1 MIDRKK
7 FDKLVKEYQNYF
19 TNHKGENGESY
30 WEEEEFKWRGIK
42 TFQDNWDLDAQDLS
56 DMIKRSLN
64 GVSHMMVS
72 QARFPEGM
80 IEGFAERE
88 PETVRAMFKDLFDE
102 SKDIVERFHSFKQKS
117 AELLERVG
125 NGAKNHFQDERTIAL
140 YLWLRYPDKYYVYQY
155 TQARNLSVALG
166 SDHSIVKG
174 RLDSNI
180 REWLTLYNEVTELM
194 KQKPEVRSWETQDM
208 TAEHYP
214 DPEYRMLTTDF
225 AYCYTERI
233 LKEQK
238 AEQEW
243 EPKDYDPGITV
254 ANWVSLLADKEVYHE
269 SAKTVIERLLDYG
282 GQATCTQLA
291 QKYGDN
297 ANTYNVNSIAFAKKV
312 YEKTHCKLAERE
324 DESIRWWSI
333 LYMGKKADKG
343 DDGVYTWKLRPELTE
358 ALKIVNG
365 EEVPDEDTDTTEYTK
380 KDFLEE
386 VFISKAKYDTICAI
400 LSRKKNIILQ
410 GAPGVGKTFT
420 AKRLAYSIMGEKD
433 DKRIQFVQ
441 FHQNYSYEDFVE
453 GYKPKE
459 DEDGFRLQPGLFKAF
474 CETAEYEPD
483 KPYFLI
489 IDEIN
494 RGNLSKI
501 FGELLMLIEAGYR
514 GQKVKLAYS
523 KQEFSVPENLY
534 IIGMMNTADRSL
546 AMIDY
551 ALRRRFSF
559 IDMEPGFDTDGFK
572 ARAKTYNNPAFDEL
586 IEVISGTDG
595 LNAAIAGDPTLGNG
609 FCIGHSY
616 FVLGDGETCSDELLR
631 DIVNYDILPM
641 LQEYWFDDAK
651 KYQEWA
657 DKLHKA
663 VNDGIE

>member
-42 TFQDNWDLDAQDLS
+42 TFQDNWDIEAQDLS
-56 DMIKRSLN
+56 DMIKRSLS

-80 IEGFAERE
+80 IEDFAERE
-88 PETVRAMFKDLFDE
+88 PDTVRVMFKDLFDE
-102 SKDIVERFHSFKQKS
+102 SKDIIERFHSFKQKS
-117 AELLERVG
+117 ADLLERVG

-140 YLWLRYPDKYYVYQY
+140 YLWLAYPEKYYVYQY
-155 TQARNLSVALG
+155 TQARNLSIALG
-166 SDHSIVKG
+166 SDHRIIKG

-180 REWLTLYNEVTELM
+180 REWLALYNEVTELM
-194 KQKPEVRSWETQDM
+194 KQKPEVRSWETQGM
-208 TAEHYP
+208 TAEHYS
-214 DPEYRMLTTDF
+214 DPEYRMLATDL

-238 AEQEW
+238 AEREW
-243 EPKDYDPGITV
+243 EPKDYNPGITV

-269 SAKTVIERLLDYG
+269 SAKTVIERLVDYG

-333 LYMGKKADKG
+333 LYMGKKANKE
-343 DDGVYTWKLRPELTE
+343 DDGVYIWKLRPELAE

-386 VFISKAKYDTICAI
+386 VFISEAKYDELYAV
-400 LSRKKNIILQ
+400 LMRKQNIILQ
-410 GAPGVGKTFT
+410 GAPGVGKTFA
-420 AKRLAYSIMGEKD
+420 AKRLAYSIMGQKNED
-433 DKRIQFVQ
+433 HIEFLQ
-441 FHQNYSYEDFVE
+441 FHQNYAYEDFVE
-453 GYKPKE
+453 GYKPAATGFILQDGIFKRFCKE
-459 DEDGFRLQPGLFKAF
+459 AADAPDEKFFF
-474 CETAEYEPD
+474 
-483 KPYFLI
+483 I

-501 FGELLMLIEAGYR
+501 FGELLMLIEKDYR
-514 GQKVKLAYS
+514 GQAAMLPYS
-523 KQEFSVPENLY
+523 GRSFTVPKNLY

-559 IDMEPGFDTDGFK
+559 VDMEPGFDTKGFK
-572 ARAKTYNNPAFDEL
+572 EYLSSKGNTTMGALVEKVEEL
-586 IEVISGTDG
+586 NEDIKQ
-595 LNAAIAGDPTLGNG
+595 TLGKG

-616 FVLGDGETCSDELLR
+616 FVFDEPCSDTLLR
-631 DIVNYDILPM
+631 SIVKYDILPM
-641 LQEYWFDDAK
+641 LAEYWFDDEEQ
-651 KYQEWA
+651 YETWA
-657 DKLHKA
+657 SRLNGVFNNGSK
-663 VNDGIE
+663 

>member
-42 TFQDNWDLDAQDLS
+42 TFQDNWDLDTQNLS
-56 DMIKRSLN
+56 DMIKRSLY

-80 IEGFAERE
+80 IEDFAERE
-88 PETVRAMFKDLFDE
+88 PDTVRAMFKDLFDE

-117 AELLERVG
+117 ADLLERVG

-155 TQARNLSVALG
+155 TQARNLSIALG
-166 SDHSIVKG
+166 SDHRIIKG

-180 REWLTLYNEVTELM
+180 REWLALYNEVTELM
-194 KQKPEVRSWETQDM
+194 KQKPEVRNWETQGM
-208 TAEHYP
+208 TAVHYP
-214 DPEYRMLTTDF
+214 DPEYRMLATDL

-243 EPKDYDPGITV
+243 EPKDYNPGITV
-254 ANWVSLLADKEVYHE
+254 ENWVSLLANNEVYHE

-312 YEKTHCKLAERE
+312 YEKTHCKLAERA

-333 LYMGKKADKG
+333 LYMGKKANKE
-343 DDGVYTWKLRPELTE
+343 DDGVYIWKLRPELAE

-386 VFISKAKYDTICAI
+386 VFISEAKYDEMYAV
-400 LSRKKNIILQ
+400 LMRKQNIILQ
-410 GAPGVGKTFT
+410 GAPGVGKTFA
-420 AKRLAYSIMGEKD
+420 AKRLAYSIMGAKND
-433 DKRIQFVQ
+433 DHIQFVQ

-453 GYKPKE
+453 GYRPAASGFVRTDGIFKRFCIDAADAP
-459 DEDGFRLQPGLFKAF
+459 DEKFFF
-474 CETAEYEPD
+474 
-483 KPYFLI
+483 I

-501 FGELLMLIEAGYR
+501 FGELLMLIEKDYR
-514 GQKVKLAYS
+514 GQAATLPYS
-523 KQEFSVPENLY
+523 GRSFTVPKNLY

-559 IDMEPGFDTDGFK
+559 VDMKPGFDTDGFK
-572 ARAKTYNNPAFDEL
+572 EYMNSKGSSTMKALVE
-586 IEVISGTDG
+586 EVKQ
-595 LNAAIAGDPTLGNG
+595 LNVDIKEKLGKG

-616 FVLGDGETCSDELLR
+616 FVFDEPCSDALLR
-631 DIVNYDILPM
+631 NIVNFDILPM
-641 LQEYWFDDAK
+641 LAEYWFDDEEQ
-651 KYQEWA
+651 YEMWA
-657 DKLHKA
+657 SRLNGVFENGSK
-663 VNDGIE
+663 

>member
-42 TFQDNWDLDAQDLS
+42 TFQDNWDLDTQNLS
-56 DMIKRSLN
+56 DMIKRSLY

-80 IEGFAERE
+80 IEDFAERE
-88 PETVRAMFKDLFDE
+88 PDTVRAMFKDLFDE

-117 AELLERVG
+117 ADLLERVG

-155 TQARNLSVALG
+155 TQARNLSIALG
-166 SDHSIVKG
+166 SDHRIIKG

-180 REWLTLYNEVTELM
+180 REWLALYNEVTELM
-194 KQKPEVRSWETQDM
+194 KQKPEVRNWETQGM
-208 TAEHYP
+208 TAVHYP
-214 DPEYRMLTTDF
+214 DPEYRMLATDL

-238 AEQEW
+238 AAQEW
-243 EPKDYDPGITV
+243 EPKDYNPGITV
-254 ANWVSLLADKEVYHE
+254 ENWVSLLANNEVYHE

-333 LYMGKKADKG
+333 LYMGKKANKE
-343 DDGVYTWKLRPELTE
+343 DDGVYIWKLRPELAE

-386 VFISKAKYDTICAI
+386 VFISEAKYDEMYAV
-400 LSRKKNIILQ
+400 LMRKQNIILQ
-410 GAPGVGKTFT
+410 GAPGVGKTFA
-420 AKRLAYSIMGEKD
+420 AKRLAYSIMGAKND
-433 DKRIQFVQ
+433 DHIQFVQ

-453 GYKPKE
+453 GYRPAASGFVRTDGIFKRFCKDAADAP
-459 DEDGFRLQPGLFKAF
+459 DEKFFF
-474 CETAEYEPD
+474 
-483 KPYFLI
+483 I

-501 FGELLMLIEAGYR
+501 FGELLMLIEKDYR
-514 GQKVKLAYS
+514 GQAATLPYS
-523 KQEFSVPENLY
+523 GRSFTVPKNLY

-559 IDMEPGFDTDGFK
+559 VDMEPGFDTDGFK
-572 ARAKTYNNPAFDEL
+572 EYMNSKGSSTMKALVE
-586 IEVISGTDG
+586 EVKQ
-595 LNAAIAGDPTLGNG
+595 LNVDIKEKLGKG

-616 FVLGDGETCSDELLR
+616 FVFDEPCSDELLKN
-631 DIVNYDILPM
+631 IVNYDILPM
-641 LQEYWFDDAK
+641 LAEYWFDDEEQ
-651 KYQEWA
+651 YEMWA
-657 DKLHKA
+657 SRLNGVFENGSK
-663 VNDGIE
+663 

>member
-7 FDKLVKEYQNYF
+7 FDKLVKKYQNYF

-42 TFQDNWDLDAQDLS
+42 TFQDNWDLDTQNLS
-56 DMIKRSLN
+56 DMIKRSLY

-80 IEGFAERE
+80 IEDFAERE
-88 PETVRAMFKDLFDE
+88 PDTVRAMFKDLFDE

-117 AELLERVG
+117 ADLLERVG

-155 TQARNLSVALG
+155 TQARNLSIALG
-166 SDHSIVKG
+166 SDHRIIKG

-180 REWLTLYNEVTELM
+180 REWLALYNEVTELM
-194 KQKPEVRSWETQDM
+194 KQKPVVRNWETQGM
-208 TAEHYP
+208 TAVHYP
-214 DPEYRMLTTDF
+214 DPEYRMLATDL

-243 EPKDYDPGITV
+243 EPKDYNPGITV

-269 SAKTVIERLLDYG
+269 SAKTVIERLVDYG

-333 LYMGKKADKG
+333 LYMGKKADKE
-343 DDGVYTWKLRPELTE
+343 DDGVYIWKLRPELAE

-386 VFISKAKYDTICAI
+386 VFISEAKYDELYAV
-400 LSRKKNIILQ
+400 LMRKQNIILQ
-410 GAPGVGKTFT
+410 GAPGVGKTFA
-420 AKRLAYSIMGEKD
+420 AKRLAYSIMGAKND
-433 DKRIQFVQ
+433 DHIQFVQ

-453 GYKPKE
+453 GYRPAASGFVRTDGIFKRFCIDAADAP
-459 DEDGFRLQPGLFKAF
+459 DEKFFF
-474 CETAEYEPD
+474 
-483 KPYFLI
+483 I

-501 FGELLMLIEAGYR
+501 FGELLMLIEKDYR
-514 GQKVKLAYS
+514 GQAATLPYS
-523 KQEFSVPENLY
+523 GRSFTVPKNLY

-559 IDMEPGFDTDGFK
+559 VDMKPGFDTDGFK
-572 ARAKTYNNPAFDEL
+572 EYINSKGSSTMKALVE
-586 IEVISGTDG
+586 EVKQ
-595 LNAAIAGDPTLGNG
+595 LNVDIKEKLGKG

-616 FVLGDGETCSDELLR
+616 FVFDEPCSDALLR
-631 DIVNYDILPM
+631 NIVNFDILPM
-641 LQEYWFDDAK
+641 LAEYWFDDEEQ
-651 KYQEWA
+651 YEMWA
-657 DKLHKA
+657 SRLNGVFENGSK
-663 VNDGIE
+663 

>member
-42 TFQDNWDLDAQDLS
+42 TFQDNWDIEAEDLS

-80 IEGFAERE
+80 IEGFAEQE
-88 PETVRAMFKDLFDE
+88 PDTVRAMFKDLFDE

-117 AELLERVG
+117 ADLLERVG

-155 TQARNLSVALG
+155 TQARNLSIALG
-166 SDHSIVKG
+166 SDHRIIKG

-180 REWLTLYNEVTELM
+180 REWLALYNEVTELM
-194 KQKPEVRSWETQDM
+194 KQKPEVRSWETQGM

-214 DPEYRMLTTDF
+214 DPEYRMLATDL

-243 EPKDYDPGITV
+243 EPKDYNPGITV
-254 ANWVSLLADKEVYHE
+254 ENWVSLLTNNEVYYE

-324 DESIRWWSI
+324 DESVRWWSI
-333 LYMGKKADKG
+333 LYMGKKADKD
-343 DDGVYTWKLRPELTE
+343 DDGVYIWKLRPELAE

-386 VFISKAKYDTICAI
+386 VFISEAKYDEMYAV
-400 LSRKKNIILQ
+400 LMRKQNIILQ
-410 GAPGVGKTFT
+410 GAPGVGKTFA
-420 AKRLAYSIMGEKD
+420 AKRLAYSIMGAKND
-433 DKRIQFVQ
+433 DHIQFVQ

-453 GYKPKE
+453 GYRPAASGFVRTDGIFKRFCIDAADAP
-459 DEDGFRLQPGLFKAF
+459 DEKFFF
-474 CETAEYEPD
+474 
-483 KPYFLI
+483 I

-501 FGELLMLIEAGYR
+501 FGELLMLIEKDYR
-514 GQKVKLAYS
+514 GQAATLPYS
-523 KQEFSVPENLY
+523 GRSFTVPKNLY

-559 IDMEPGFDTDGFK
+559 VDM
-572 ARAKTYNNPAFDEL
+572 N
-586 IEVISGTDG
+586 
-595 LNAAIAGDPTLGNG
+595 
-609 FCIGHSY
+609 
-616 FVLGDGETCSDELLR
+616 R
-631 DIVNYDILPM
+631 DSTRTAL
-641 LQEYWFDDAK
+641 K
-651 KYQEWA
+651 ST
-657 DKLHKA
+657 
-663 VNDGIE
+663 

>member
-42 TFQDNWDLDAQDLS
+42 TFQDNWDIEAQDLS
-56 DMIKRSLN
+56 DMIKRSLS

-80 IEGFAERE
+80 IEDFAERE
-88 PETVRAMFKDLFDE
+88 PDTVRVMFKDLFDE
-102 SKDIVERFHSFKQKS
+102 SKDIIERFHSFKQKS
-117 AELLERVG
+117 ADLLERVG

-140 YLWLRYPDKYYVYQY
+140 YLWLAYPEKYYVYQY
-155 TQARNLSVALG
+155 TQARNLSIALG
-166 SDHSIVKG
+166 SDHRIIKG

-180 REWLTLYNEVTELM
+180 REWLALYNEVTELM
-194 KQKPEVRSWETQDM
+194 KQKPEVRSWETQGM
-208 TAEHYP
+208 TAEHYS
-214 DPEYRMLTTDF
+214 DPEYRMLATDL

-243 EPKDYDPGITV
+243 EPKDYNPGITV

-269 SAKTVIERLLDYG
+269 SAKTVIERLVDYG

-333 LYMGKKADKG
+333 LYMGKKANKE
-343 DDGVYTWKLRPELTE
+343 DDGVYIWKLRPELAE

-365 EEVPDEDTDTTEYTK
+365 EEVLDEDTDTTEYTK

-386 VFISKAKYDTICAI
+386 VFISEAKYDELYAV
-400 LSRKKNIILQ
+400 LMRKQNIILQ
-410 GAPGVGKTFT
+410 GAPGVGKTFA
-420 AKRLAYSIMGEKD
+420 AKRLAYSIMGQKNED
-433 DKRIQFVQ
+433 HIEFLQ
-441 FHQNYSYEDFVE
+441 FHQNYAYEDFVE
-453 GYKPKE
+453 GYKPAATGFILQDGIFKRFCKE
-459 DEDGFRLQPGLFKAF
+459 AADAPDEKFFF
-474 CETAEYEPD
+474 
-483 KPYFLI
+483 I

-501 FGELLMLIEAGYR
+501 FGELLMLIEKDYR
-514 GQKVKLAYS
+514 GQAAMLPYS
-523 KQEFSVPENLY
+523 GRSFTVPKNLY

-559 IDMEPGFDTDGFK
+559 VDMEPGFDTKGFK
-572 ARAKTYNNPAFDEL
+572 EYLSSKGNTTMGALVEKVEEL
-586 IEVISGTDG
+586 NEDIKQ
-595 LNAAIAGDPTLGNG
+595 TLGKG

-616 FVLGDGETCSDELLR
+616 FVFDEPCSDTLLR
-631 DIVNYDILPM
+631 SIVKYDILPM
-641 LQEYWFDDAK
+641 LAEYWFDDEEQ
-651 KYQEWA
+651 YETWA
-657 DKLHKA
+657 SRLNGVFNNGSK
-663 VNDGIE
+663 

>member
-7 FDKLVKEYQNYF
+7 FDKLLKEYQNYF

-42 TFQDNWDLDAQDLS
+42 TFQDNWDLDTQNLS
-56 DMIKRSLN
+56 DMIKRSLY

-80 IEGFAERE
+80 IEDFAGRE
-88 PETVRAMFKDLFDE
+88 PDTVRAMFKDLFDE

-117 AELLERVG
+117 ADLLERVG

-155 TQARNLSVALG
+155 TQARNLSIALG
-166 SDHSIVKG
+166 SDHRIIKG

-180 REWLTLYNEVTELM
+180 REWLALYNEVTELM
-194 KQKPEVRSWETQDM
+194 KQKPEVRNWETQGM
-208 TAEHYP
+208 TAVHYP
-214 DPEYRMLTTDF
+214 DPEYRMLATDL

-243 EPKDYDPGITV
+243 EPKDYNPGITV
-254 ANWVSLLADKEVYHE
+254 ENWVSLLANNEVYHE

-333 LYMGKKADKG
+333 LYMGKKANKE
-343 DDGVYTWKLRPELTE
+343 DDGVYIWKLRPELAE

-386 VFISKAKYDTICAI
+386 VFISEDKYDEMYAV
-400 LSRKKNIILQ
+400 LMRKQNIILQ
-410 GAPGVGKTFT
+410 GAPGVGKTFA
-420 AKRLAYSIMGEKD
+420 AKRLAYSIMGAKND
-433 DKRIQFVQ
+433 DHIQFVQ

-453 GYKPKE
+453 GYRPAASGFVRTDGIFKRFCKDAADAP
-459 DEDGFRLQPGLFKAF
+459 DEKFFF
-474 CETAEYEPD
+474 
-483 KPYFLI
+483 I

-501 FGELLMLIEAGYR
+501 FGELLMLIEKDYR
-514 GQKVKLAYS
+514 GQAATLPYS
-523 KQEFSVPENLY
+523 GRSFTVPKNLY

-559 IDMEPGFDTDGFK
+559 VDMEPGFDTKGFK
-572 ARAKTYNNPAFDEL
+572 EYLSSKGNTTMGALVEKVEEL
-586 IEVISGTDG
+586 NEDIKQ
-595 LNAAIAGDPTLGNG
+595 TLGKG

-616 FVLGDGETCSDELLR
+616 FVFDEPCSDTLLR
-631 DIVNYDILPM
+631 SIVKYDILPM
-641 LQEYWFDDAK
+641 LAEYWFDDEEQ
-651 KYQEWA
+651 YETWA
-657 DKLHKA
+657 SRLNGVFNNGSK
-663 VNDGIE
+663 

>member
-1 MIDRKK
+1 
-7 FDKLVKEYQNYF
+7 
-19 TNHKGENGESY
+19 
-30 WEEEEFKWRGIK
+30 
-42 TFQDNWDLDAQDLS
+42 
-56 DMIKRSLN
+56 
-64 GVSHMMVS
+64 MVS

-80 IEGFAERE
+80 IEDFAERE
-88 PETVRAMFKDLFDE
+88 PDTVRAMFKDLFDE

-117 AELLERVG
+117 ADLLERVG

-155 TQARNLSVALG
+155 TQARNLSIALG
-166 SDHSIVKG
+166 SDHRIIKG

-180 REWLTLYNEVTELM
+180 REWLALYNEVTELM
-194 KQKPEVRSWETQDM
+194 KQEPEVRSWETQGM

-214 DPEYRMLTTDF
+214 DPEYRMLATDL

-243 EPKDYDPGITV
+243 EPKDYNPGITV
-254 ANWVSLLADKEVYHE
+254 ENWVSLLANNEVYHE

-312 YEKTHCKLAERE
+312 YEKTRCKLAERE

-333 LYMGKKADKG
+333 LYMGKKANKE
-343 DDGVYTWKLRPELTE
+343 DDGVYIWKLRPELAE

-365 EEVPDEDTDTTEYTK
+365 EEVPDEDADTTEYTK

-386 VFISKAKYDTICAI
+386 VFISESKYDEMYAV
-400 LSRKKNIILQ
+400 LMRKQNIILQ
-410 GAPGVGKTFT
+410 GAPGVGKTFA
-420 AKRLAYSIMGEKD
+420 AKRLAYSIMGAKND
-433 DKRIQFVQ
+433 DHIQFVQ

-453 GYKPKE
+453 GYRPAASGFVRTDGIFKRFCIDAADAP
-459 DEDGFRLQPGLFKAF
+459 DEKFFF
-474 CETAEYEPD
+474 
-483 KPYFLI
+483 I

-501 FGELLMLIEAGYR
+501 FGELLMLIEKDYR
-514 GQKVKLAYS
+514 GQPVTLPYS
-523 KQEFSVPENLY
+523 GRSFTVPKNLF

-559 IDMEPGFDTDGFK
+559 IDMEPGFDTKGFK
-572 ARAKTYNNPAFDEL
+572 EYLSSKGNTTMGALVEKVEEL
-586 IEVISGTDG
+586 NEDIKQ
-595 LNAAIAGDPTLGNG
+595 TLGKG

-616 FVLGDGETCSDELLR
+616 FVFDEPCSDTLLR
-631 DIVNYDILPM
+631 SIVKYDILPM
-641 LQEYWFDDAK
+641 LAEYWFDDEEQ
-651 KYQEWA
+651 YETWA
-657 DKLHKA
+657 SRLNGVFNNGSK
-663 VNDGIE
+663 

>member
-56 DMIKRSLN
+56 DMIKRSLY

-80 IEGFAERE
+80 IEDFAERE
-88 PETVRAMFKDLFDE
+88 PETVRAMFKNLFDE

-117 AELLERVG
+117 ADLLERVG

-155 TQARNLSVALG
+155 TQARNLSIALG
-166 SDHSIVKG
+166 SDHRIIKG

-180 REWLTLYNEVTELM
+180 REWLALYNEVTELM
-194 KQKPEVRSWETQDM
+194 KQKPEVRNWETQGM
-208 TAEHYP
+208 TAVHYP
-214 DPEYRMLTTDF
+214 DPEYRMLATDL

-243 EPKDYDPGITV
+243 EPKDYNPGITV
-254 ANWVSLLADKEVYHE
+254 ENWVSLLANKEVYHE

-324 DESIRWWSI
+324 DESVRWWSI
-333 LYMGKKADKG
+333 LYMGKKADKD
-343 DDGVYTWKLRPELTE
+343 DDGVYIWKLRPELAE

-386 VFISKAKYDTICAI
+386 VFISEAKYDEMYAV
-400 LSRKKNIILQ
+400 LMRKQNIILQ
-410 GAPGVGKTFT
+410 GAPGVGKTFA
-420 AKRLAYSIMGEKD
+420 AKRLAYSIMGAKND
-433 DKRIQFVQ
+433 DHIQFVQ

-453 GYKPKE
+453 GYRPAASGFVRTDGIFKRFCIDAADAP
-459 DEDGFRLQPGLFKAF
+459 DEKFFF
-474 CETAEYEPD
+474 
-483 KPYFLI
+483 I

-501 FGELLMLIEAGYR
+501 FGELLMLIEKDYR
-514 GQKVKLAYS
+514 GQAATLSYS
-523 KQEFSVPENLY
+523 GRFFTVPKNLY

-559 IDMEPGFDTDGFK
+559 IDMEPGFDTDGFNEYMSSKGSSTMK
-572 ARAKTYNNPAFDEL
+572 ALVE
-586 IEVISGTDG
+586 EVKQ
-595 LNAAIAGDPTLGNG
+595 LNVDIKEKLGKG

-616 FVLGDGETCSDELLR
+616 FVFDEPCSDALLKN
-631 DIVNYDILPM
+631 IVNYDILPM
-641 LQEYWFDDAK
+641 LAEYWFDDEEQ
-651 KYQEWA
+651 YEMWA
-657 DKLHKA
+657 SRLNGVFENGSK
-663 VNDGIE
+663 

>member
-19 TNHKGENGESY
+19 TNHKGEDGESY
-30 WEEEEFKWRGIK
+30 WDEEEFKWRGIK
-42 TFQDNWDLDAQDLS
+42 TFQDNWDLEAPDLA

-88 PETVRAMFKDLFDE
+88 PDTVRAMFKDLFDE

-117 AELLERVG
+117 ADLLERVG

-155 TQARNLSVALG
+155 TQARNFSIALG
-166 SDHSIVKG
+166 SDHRIIKG

-180 REWLTLYNEVTELM
+180 REWLALYNEVTELM
-194 KQKPEVRSWETQDM
+194 KQKPEVRNWETQGM

-214 DPEYRMLTTDF
+214 DPEYRMLATDL

-233 LKEQK
+233 LKGQK

-243 EPKDYDPGITV
+243 EPKDYNPGITV
-254 ANWVSLLADKEVYHE
+254 ANWISLLANKEVYHE
-269 SAKTVIERLLDYG
+269 SAKTVIERLVDYG

-333 LYMGKKADKG
+333 LYMGKKADKE
-343 DDGVYTWKLRPELTE
+343 DDGVYIWKLRPELAE

-386 VFISKAKYDTICAI
+386 VFISEAKYDEMYAV
-400 LSRKKNIILQ
+400 LMRKQNIILQ
-410 GAPGVGKTFT
+410 GAPGVGKTFV
-420 AKRLAYSIMGEKD
+420 AKRLAYSIMGAKND
-433 DKRIQFVQ
+433 DHIQFVQ

-453 GYKPKE
+453 GYRPAASGFIRTDGIFKRFCIDAADAP
-459 DEDGFRLQPGLFKAF
+459 DEKFFF
-474 CETAEYEPD
+474 
-483 KPYFLI
+483 I

-501 FGELLMLIEAGYR
+501 FGELLMLIEKDYR
-514 GQKVKLAYS
+514 GQAATLPYS
-523 KQEFSVPENLY
+523 GRSFTVPKNLY

-559 IDMEPGFDTDGFK
+559 VDMAPGFDTDGFK
-572 ARAKTYNNPAFDEL
+572 EYMNSKGSSTMKALVE
-586 IEVISGTDG
+586 EVKQ
-595 LNAAIAGDPTLGNG
+595 LNVDIKEKLGKG

-616 FVLGDGETCSDELLR
+616 FVFDEPCSDALLKN
-631 DIVNYDILPM
+631 IVNYDILPM
-641 LQEYWFDDAK
+641 LAEYWFDDEEQ
-651 KYQEWA
+651 YEMWA
-657 DKLHKA
+657 SRLNGVFENGSK
-663 VNDGIE
+663 

>member
-42 TFQDNWDLDAQDLS
+42 TFQDNWDLDTQNLS
-56 DMIKRSLN
+56 DMIKRSLY

-80 IEGFAERE
+80 IEDFAERE
-88 PETVRAMFKDLFDE
+88 PDTVRAMFKDLFDE

-117 AELLERVG
+117 ADLLERVG

-155 TQARNLSVALG
+155 TQARNLSIALG
-166 SDHSIVKG
+166 SDHRIIKG

-180 REWLTLYNEVTELM
+180 REWLALYNEVTELM
-194 KQKPEVRSWETQDM
+194 KQKPEVRNWETQGM
-208 TAEHYP
+208 TAVHYP
-214 DPEYRMLTTDF
+214 DPEYRMLATDL

-243 EPKDYDPGITV
+243 EPKDYNPGITV
-254 ANWVSLLADKEVYHE
+254 ENWVSLLANNEVYHE

-324 DESIRWWSI
+324 DESMRWWSI
-333 LYMGKKADKG
+333 LYMGKKANKE
-343 DDGVYTWKLRPELTE
+343 DDGVYIWKLRPELAE

-365 EEVPDEDTDTTEYTK
+365 EEVPDEDTDTTGYTK

-386 VFISKAKYDTICAI
+386 VFISEAKYDEMYAV
-400 LSRKKNIILQ
+400 LMRKQNIILQ
-410 GAPGVGKTFT
+410 GAPGVGKTFA
-420 AKRLAYSIMGEKD
+420 AKRLAYSIMGAKND
-433 DKRIQFVQ
+433 DHIQFVQ

-453 GYKPKE
+453 GYRPAASGFVRTDGIFKRFCIDAADAP
-459 DEDGFRLQPGLFKAF
+459 DEKFFF
-474 CETAEYEPD
+474 
-483 KPYFLI
+483 I

-501 FGELLMLIEAGYR
+501 FGELLMLIEKDYR
-514 GQKVKLAYS
+514 GQAATLPYS
-523 KQEFSVPENLY
+523 GRSFTVPKNLY

-559 IDMEPGFDTDGFK
+559 VDMKPGFDTDGFK
-572 ARAKTYNNPAFDEL
+572 EYMSSKGSSTMKALVE
-586 IEVISGTDG
+586 EVKQ
-595 LNAAIAGDPTLGNG
+595 LNVDIKEKLGKG

-616 FVLGDGETCSDELLR
+616 FVFDEPCSDELLKN
-631 DIVNYDILPM
+631 IVYYDILPM
-641 LQEYWFDDAK
+641 LAEYWFDDEEQ
-651 KYQEWA
+651 YEMWA
-657 DKLHKA
+657 SRLNGVFENGSK
-663 VNDGIE
+663 

>member
-7 FDKLVKEYQNYF
+7 FDKLVKKYQNYF

-42 TFQDNWDLDAQDLS
+42 TFQDNWDLDTQNLS
-56 DMIKRSLN
+56 DMIKRSLY

-80 IEGFAERE
+80 IEDFAERE
-88 PETVRAMFKDLFDE
+88 PDTVRAMFKDLFDE

-117 AELLERVG
+117 ADLLERVG

-155 TQARNLSVALG
+155 TQARNLSIALG
-166 SDHSIVKG
+166 SDHRIIKG

-180 REWLTLYNEVTELM
+180 REWLALYNEVTELM
-194 KQKPEVRSWETQDM
+194 KQKPVVRNWETQGM
-208 TAEHYP
+208 TAVHYP
-214 DPEYRMLTTDF
+214 DPEYRMLATDL

-243 EPKDYDPGITV
+243 EPKDYNPGITV

-269 SAKTVIERLLDYG
+269 SAKTVIERLVDYG

-333 LYMGKKADKG
+333 LYMGKKADKE
-343 DDGVYTWKLRPELTE
+343 DDGVYIWKLRPELAE

-386 VFISKAKYDTICAI
+386 VFISEAKYDELYAV
-400 LSRKKNIILQ
+400 LMRKQNIILQ
-410 GAPGVGKTFT
+410 GAPGVGKTFA
-420 AKRLAYSIMGEKD
+420 AKRLAYSIMGAKND
-433 DKRIQFVQ
+433 DHIQFVQ

-453 GYKPKE
+453 GYRPAASGFVRTDGIFKRFCIDAADAP
-459 DEDGFRLQPGLFKAF
+459 DEKFFF
-474 CETAEYEPD
+474 
-483 KPYFLI
+483 I

-501 FGELLMLIEAGYR
+501 FGELLMLIEKDYR
-514 GQKVKLAYS
+514 GQAATLPYS
-523 KQEFSVPENLY
+523 GRSFTVPKNLY

-546 AMIDY
+546 AMIDF

-559 IDMEPGFDTDGFK
+559 VDMEPGFDTDGFK
-572 ARAKTYNNPAFDEL
+572 EYMNSKGSSTMKALVE
-586 IEVISGTDG
+586 EVKQ
-595 LNAAIAGDPTLGNG
+595 LNVDIKEKLGKG

-616 FVLGDGETCSDELLR
+616 FVFDEPCSDALLKN
-631 DIVNYDILPM
+631 IVNYDILPM
-641 LQEYWFDDAK
+641 LAEYWFDDEEQ
-651 KYQEWA
+651 YEMWA
-657 DKLHKA
+657 SRLNGVFENGSK
-663 VNDGIE
+663 

>member
-19 TNHKGENGESY
+19 TNHKGEDGESY
-30 WEEEEFKWRGIK
+30 WDEEEFKWRGIK
-42 TFQDNWDLDAQDLS
+42 TFQDNWDLEAPDLA

-88 PETVRAMFKDLFDE
+88 PDTVRAMFKDLFDE

-117 AELLERVG
+117 ADLLERVG

-155 TQARNLSVALG
+155 TQARNFSIALG
-166 SDHSIVKG
+166 SDHRIIKG

-180 REWLTLYNEVTELM
+180 REWLALYNEVTELM
-194 KQKPEVRSWETQDM
+194 KQKPEVRNWETQGM

-214 DPEYRMLTTDF
+214 DPEYRMLATDL

-233 LKEQK
+233 LKGQK
-238 AEQEW
+238 AEQAW
-243 EPKDYDPGITV
+243 EPKDYNPGITV
-254 ANWVSLLADKEVYHE
+254 ANWISLLANKEVYHE
-269 SAKTVIERLLDYG
+269 SAKTVIERLVDYG

-333 LYMGKKADKG
+333 LYMGKKADKE
-343 DDGVYTWKLRPELTE
+343 DDGVYIWKLRPELAE

-386 VFISKAKYDTICAI
+386 VFISEAKYDEMYAV
-400 LSRKKNIILQ
+400 LMRKQNIILQ
-410 GAPGVGKTFT
+410 GAPGVGKTFV
-420 AKRLAYSIMGEKD
+420 AKRLAYSIMGAKND
-433 DKRIQFVQ
+433 DHIQFVQ

-453 GYKPKE
+453 GYRPAASGFIRTDGIFKRFCIDAADAP
-459 DEDGFRLQPGLFKAF
+459 DEKFFF
-474 CETAEYEPD
+474 
-483 KPYFLI
+483 I

-501 FGELLMLIEAGYR
+501 FGELLMLIEKDYR
-514 GQKVKLAYS
+514 GQAATLPYS
-523 KQEFSVPENLY
+523 GRSFTVPKNLY

-559 IDMEPGFDTDGFK
+559 VDMAPGFDTDGFK
-572 ARAKTYNNPAFDEL
+572 EYMNSKGSSTMKALVE
-586 IEVISGTDG
+586 EVKQ
-595 LNAAIAGDPTLGNG
+595 LNVDIKEKLGKG

-616 FVLGDGETCSDELLR
+616 FVFDEPCSDALLKN
-631 DIVNYDILPM
+631 IVNYDILPM
-641 LQEYWFDDAK
+641 LAEYWFDDEEQ
-651 KYQEWA
+651 YEMWA
-657 DKLHKA
+657 SRLNGVFENGSK
-663 VNDGIE
+663 

>member
-42 TFQDNWDLDAQDLS
+42 TFQDNWDIEAQDLS
-56 DMIKRSLN
+56 DMIKRSLS

-80 IEGFAERE
+80 IEDFAERE
-88 PETVRAMFKDLFDE
+88 PDTVRVMFKDLFDE
-102 SKDIVERFHSFKQKS
+102 SKDIIERFHSFKQKS
-117 AELLERVG
+117 ADLLERVG

-140 YLWLRYPDKYYVYQY
+140 YLWLAYPEKYYVYQY
-155 TQARNLSVALG
+155 TQARNLSIALG
-166 SDHSIVKG
+166 SDHRIIKG

-180 REWLTLYNEVTELM
+180 REWLALYNEVTELM
-194 KQKPEVRSWETQDM
+194 KQKPEVRNWETQGM
-208 TAEHYP
+208 TAVHYP
-214 DPEYRMLTTDF
+214 DPEYRMLATDL

-243 EPKDYDPGITV
+243 EPKDYNPGITV
-254 ANWVSLLADKEVYHE
+254 ENWVSLLANNEVYHE

-333 LYMGKKADKG
+333 LYMGKKANKE
-343 DDGVYTWKLRPELTE
+343 DDGVYIWKLRPELAE

-365 EEVPDEDTDTTEYTK
+365 EEVPDDDTDTTEYTK

-386 VFISKAKYDTICAI
+386 VFISEAKYDEMYAV
-400 LSRKKNIILQ
+400 LMRKQNIILQ
-410 GAPGVGKTFT
+410 GAPGVGKTFV
-420 AKRLAYSIMGEKD
+420 AKRLAYSIMGAKND
-433 DKRIQFVQ
+433 DHIQFVQ

-453 GYKPKE
+453 GYRPAASGFVRTDGIFKRFCIDAADAP
-459 DEDGFRLQPGLFKAF
+459 DEKFFF
-474 CETAEYEPD
+474 
-483 KPYFLI
+483 I

-501 FGELLMLIEAGYR
+501 FGELLMLIEKDYR
-514 GQKVKLAYS
+514 GQAATLPYS
-523 KQEFSVPENLY
+523 GRSFTVPKNLY

-559 IDMEPGFDTDGFK
+559 VDMEPGFDTDGFK
-572 ARAKTYNNPAFDEL
+572 EYMSSKGSSTMKALVE
-586 IEVISGTDG
+586 EVKQ
-595 LNAAIAGDPTLGNG
+595 LNVDIKEKLGKG

-616 FVLGDGETCSDELLR
+616 FVFDEPCSDALLR
-631 DIVNYDILPM
+631 NIVNFDILPM
-641 LQEYWFDDAK
+641 LAEYWFDDEEQYEA
-651 KYQEWA
+651 WA
-657 DKLHKA
+657 SRLNGVFENGSK
-663 VNDGIE
+663 

>member
-42 TFQDNWDLDAQDLS
+42 TFQDNWDIEAQDLS
-56 DMIKRSLN
+56 DMIKRSLS

-80 IEGFAERE
+80 IEDFAERE
-88 PETVRAMFKDLFDE
+88 PDTVRVMFKDLFDE
-102 SKDIVERFHSFKQKS
+102 SKDIIERIHSFKQKS
-117 AELLERVG
+117 ADLLERVG

-140 YLWLRYPDKYYVYQY
+140 YLWLAYPEKYYVYQY
-155 TQARNLSVALG
+155 TQARNLSIALG
-166 SDHSIVKG
+166 SDHRIIKG

-180 REWLTLYNEVTELM
+180 REWLALYNEVTELM
-194 KQKPEVRSWETQDM
+194 KQKPEVRSWETQGM
-208 TAEHYP
+208 TAEHYS
-214 DPEYRMLTTDF
+214 DPEYRMLATDL

-243 EPKDYDPGITV
+243 EPKDYNPGITV

-269 SAKTVIERLLDYG
+269 SAKTVIERLVDYG

-333 LYMGKKADKG
+333 LYMGKKADKE
-343 DDGVYTWKLRPELTE
+343 DDGVYIWKLRPELAE

-386 VFISKAKYDTICAI
+386 VFISEAKYDELYAV
-400 LSRKKNIILQ
+400 LMRKQNIILQ
-410 GAPGVGKTFT
+410 GAPGVGKTFA
-420 AKRLAYSIMGEKD
+420 AKRLAYSIMGQKNED
-433 DKRIQFVQ
+433 HIEFLQ
-441 FHQNYSYEDFVE
+441 FHQNYAYEDFVE
-453 GYKPKE
+453 GYKPAATGFILQDGIFKRFCKE
-459 DEDGFRLQPGLFKAF
+459 AADAPDEKFFF
-474 CETAEYEPD
+474 
-483 KPYFLI
+483 I

-501 FGELLMLIEAGYR
+501 FGELLMLIEKDYR
-514 GQKVKLAYS
+514 GQAAMLPYS
-523 KQEFSVPENLY
+523 GRSFTVPKNLY

-559 IDMEPGFDTDGFK
+559 VDMEPGFDTKGFK
-572 ARAKTYNNPAFDEL
+572 EYLSSKGNTTMGALVEKVEEL
-586 IEVISGTDG
+586 NEDIKQ
-595 LNAAIAGDPTLGNG
+595 TLGKG

-616 FVLGDGETCSDELLR
+616 FVFDEPCSDTLLR
-631 DIVNYDILPM
+631 SIVKYDILPM
-641 LQEYWFDDAK
+641 LAEYWFDDEEQ
-651 KYQEWA
+651 YETWA
-657 DKLHKA
+657 SRLNGVFNNGSK
-663 VNDGIE
+663 

>member
-19 TNHKGENGESY
+19 TNHKGEDGESY
-30 WEEEEFKWRGIK
+30 WDEEEFKWRGIK
-42 TFQDNWDLDAQDLS
+42 TFQDNWDLEAPDLA

-88 PETVRAMFKDLFDE
+88 PDTVRAMFKDLFDE

-117 AELLERVG
+117 ADLLERVG

-155 TQARNLSVALG
+155 TQARNFSIALG
-166 SDHSIVKG
+166 SDHRIIKG

-180 REWLTLYNEVTELM
+180 REWLALYNEVTELM
-194 KQKPEVRSWETQDM
+194 KQKPEVRNWETQGM

-214 DPEYRMLTTDF
+214 DPEYRMLATDL

-233 LKEQK
+233 LKGQK

-243 EPKDYDPGITV
+243 EPKDYNPGITV
-254 ANWVSLLADKEVYHE
+254 ANWISLLANKEVYHE
-269 SAKTVIERLLDYG
+269 SAKTVIERLVDYG

-333 LYMGKKADKG
+333 LYMGKKADKE
-343 DDGVYTWKLRPELTE
+343 DDGVYIWKLRPELAE

-386 VFISKAKYDTICAI
+386 VFISEAKYDEMYAV
-400 LSRKKNIILQ
+400 LMRKQNIILQ
-410 GAPGVGKTFT
+410 GAPGVGKTFV
-420 AKRLAYSIMGEKD
+420 AKRLAYSIMGAKND
-433 DKRIQFVQ
+433 DHIQFVQ

-453 GYKPKE
+453 GYRPAASGFIRTDGIFKRFCIDAADAP
-459 DEDGFRLQPGLFKAF
+459 DEKFFF
-474 CETAEYEPD
+474 
-483 KPYFLI
+483 I

-501 FGELLMLIEAGYR
+501 FGELLMLIEKDYR
-514 GQKVKLAYS
+514 GQAATLPYS
-523 KQEFSVPENLY
+523 GRSFTVPKNLY

-559 IDMEPGFDTDGFK
+559 VDMALGFDTDGFK
-572 ARAKTYNNPAFDEL
+572 EYMNSKGSSTMKALVE
-586 IEVISGTDG
+586 EVKQ
-595 LNAAIAGDPTLGNG
+595 LNVDIKEKLGKG

-616 FVLGDGETCSDELLR
+616 FVFDEPCSDALLKN
-631 DIVNYDILPM
+631 IVNYDILPM
-641 LQEYWFDDAK
+641 LAEYWFDDEEQ
-651 KYQEWA
+651 YEMWA
-657 DKLHKA
+657 SRLNGVFENGSK
-663 VNDGIE
+663 

>member
-42 TFQDNWDLDAQDLS
+42 TFQDNWDLDTQNLS
-56 DMIKRSLN
+56 DMIKRSLY

-80 IEGFAERE
+80 IEDFAERE
-88 PETVRAMFKDLFDE
+88 PDTVRAMFKDLFDE

-117 AELLERVG
+117 ADLLERVG

-155 TQARNLSVALG
+155 TQARNLSIALG
-166 SDHSIVKG
+166 SDHRIIKG

-180 REWLTLYNEVTELM
+180 REWLALYNEVTELM
-194 KQKPEVRSWETQDM
+194 KQKPEVRNWETQGM
-208 TAEHYP
+208 TAVHYP
-214 DPEYRMLTTDF
+214 DPEYRMLATDL

-243 EPKDYDPGITV
+243 EPKDYNPGITV
-254 ANWVSLLADKEVYHE
+254 ENWVSLLANNEVYHE

-333 LYMGKKADKG
+333 LYMGKKADKD
-343 DDGVYTWKLRPELTE
+343 DDGVYIWKLRPELAE

-386 VFISKAKYDTICAI
+386 VFISEAKYDEMYAV
-400 LSRKKNIILQ
+400 LMRKQNIILQ
-410 GAPGVGKTFT
+410 GAPGVGKTFA
-420 AKRLAYSIMGEKD
+420 AKRLAYSIMGAKND
-433 DKRIQFVQ
+433 DHIQFVQ

-453 GYKPKE
+453 GYRPAASGFVRTDGIFKRFCIDAADAP
-459 DEDGFRLQPGLFKAF
+459 DEKFFF
-474 CETAEYEPD
+474 
-483 KPYFLI
+483 I

-501 FGELLMLIEAGYR
+501 FGELLMLIEKDYR
-514 GQKVKLAYS
+514 GQAATLPYS
-523 KQEFSVPENLY
+523 GRSFTVPKNLY

-559 IDMEPGFDTDGFK
+559 VDMEPGFDTDGFK
-572 ARAKTYNNPAFDEL
+572 EYMNSKGSSTMKALVE
-586 IEVISGTDG
+586 EVKQ
-595 LNAAIAGDPTLGNG
+595 LNVDIKEKLGKG

-616 FVLGDGETCSDELLR
+616 FVFDEPCSDALLKN
-631 DIVNYDILPM
+631 IVNYDILPM
-641 LQEYWFDDAK
+641 LAEYWFDDEEQ
-651 KYQEWA
+651 YEMWA
-657 DKLHKA
+657 SRLNGVFENGSK
-663 VNDGIE
+663 

>member
-42 TFQDNWDLDAQDLS
+42 TFQDNWDLDTQNLS
-56 DMIKRSLN
+56 DMIKRSLY

-80 IEGFAERE
+80 IEDFAERE
-88 PETVRAMFKDLFDE
+88 PDTVRAMFKDLFDE

-117 AELLERVG
+117 ADLLERVG

-155 TQARNLSVALG
+155 TQARNLSIALG
-166 SDHSIVKG
+166 SDHRIIKG

-180 REWLTLYNEVTELM
+180 REWLALYNEVTELM
-194 KQKPEVRSWETQDM
+194 KQKPVVRNWETQGM
-208 TAEHYP
+208 TAVHYP
-214 DPEYRMLTTDF
+214 DPEYRMLATDL

-243 EPKDYDPGITV
+243 EPKDYNPGITV
-254 ANWVSLLADKEVYHE
+254 ENWVSLLANNEVYHE

-333 LYMGKKADKG
+333 LYMGKKANKE
-343 DDGVYTWKLRPELTE
+343 DDGVYIWKLRPELAE

-386 VFISKAKYDTICAI
+386 VFISEAKYDEMYAV
-400 LSRKKNIILQ
+400 LMRKQNIILQ
-410 GAPGVGKTFT
+410 GAPGVGKTFA
-420 AKRLAYSIMGEKD
+420 AKRLAYSIMGAKND
-433 DKRIQFVQ
+433 DHIQFVQ

-453 GYKPKE
+453 GYRPAASGFVRTDGIFKRFCIDAADAP
-459 DEDGFRLQPGLFKAF
+459 DEKFFF
-474 CETAEYEPD
+474 
-483 KPYFLI
+483 I

-501 FGELLMLIEAGYR
+501 FGELLMLIEKDYR
-514 GQKVKLAYS
+514 GQAATLPYS
-523 KQEFSVPENLY
+523 GRSFTVPKNLY

-559 IDMEPGFDTDGFK
+559 VDMEPGFDTDGFK
-572 ARAKTYNNPAFDEL
+572 EYMNSKGSSTMKALVE
-586 IEVISGTDG
+586 EVKQ
-595 LNAAIAGDPTLGNG
+595 LNVDIKEKLGKG

-616 FVLGDGETCSDELLR
+616 FVFDEPCSDALLKN
-631 DIVNYDILPM
+631 IVNYDILPM
-641 LQEYWFDDAK
+641 LAEYWFDDEEQ
-651 KYQEWA
+651 YEMWA
-657 DKLHKA
+657 SRLNGVFENGSK
-663 VNDGIE
+663 

>member
-7 FDKLVKEYQNYF
+7 FDNLVKEYQNYF

-42 TFQDNWDLDAQDLS
+42 TFHDNWDLDAQNLS
-56 DMIKRSLN
+56 DMIKRSLH

-80 IEGFAERE
+80 IEDFAERE
-88 PETVRAMFKDLFDE
+88 PETVRAMFKNLFDE
-102 SKDIVERFHSFKQKS
+102 NKDIVERFHSFKQKS
-117 AELLERVG
+117 ADLLERVG

-155 TQARNLSVALG
+155 TQARNLSIALG
-166 SDHSIVKG
+166 SDHRIIKG

-180 REWLTLYNEVTELM
+180 REWLALYNEVTELM
-194 KQKPEVRSWETQDM
+194 KQEPEVRSWETQGM

-214 DPEYRMLTTDF
+214 DPEYRMLATDL

-243 EPKDYDPGITV
+243 EPKDYNPGITV
-254 ANWVSLLADKEVYHE
+254 ENWVSLLANNEVYHE

-312 YEKTHCKLAERE
+312 YEKTRCKLAERE

-333 LYMGKKADKG
+333 LYMGKKADKE
-343 DDGVYTWKLRPELTE
+343 DDGVYIWKLRPELAE

-386 VFISKAKYDTICAI
+386 VFISEAKYDELYAV
-400 LSRKKNIILQ
+400 LMRKQNIILQ
-410 GAPGVGKTFT
+410 GAPGVGKTFA
-420 AKRLAYSIMGEKD
+420 AKRLAYSIMGQKNED
-433 DKRIQFVQ
+433 HIEFLQ
-441 FHQNYSYEDFVE
+441 FHQNYAYEDFVE
-453 GYKPKE
+453 GYKPAATGFILQDGIFKRFCKE
-459 DEDGFRLQPGLFKAF
+459 AADAPDEKFFF
-474 CETAEYEPD
+474 
-483 KPYFLI
+483 I

-501 FGELLMLIEAGYR
+501 FGELLMLIEKDYR
-514 GQKVKLAYS
+514 GQAATLPYS
-523 KQEFSVPENLY
+523 GRSFTVPKNLY

-559 IDMEPGFDTDGFK
+559 VDMEPGFDTDGFK
-572 ARAKTYNNPAFDEL
+572 EY
-586 IEVISGTDG
+586 
-595 LNAAIAGDPTLGNG
+595 LNSKSSDTMNALVEEIKQLNDDIKEKLGKG

-616 FVLGDGETCSDELLR
+616 FVFDEPCSDALLKS
-631 DIVNYDILPM
+631 IVNYDILPM
-641 LQEYWFDDAK
+641 LAEYWFDDEEQ
-651 KYQEWA
+651 YEMWA
-657 DKLHKA
+657 SRLNGVFENGSK
-663 VNDGIE
+663 

>member
-7 FDKLVKEYQNYF
+7 FDNLVKEYQNYF
-19 TNHKGENGESY
+19 TNHKGKNGESY

-42 TFQDNWDLDAQDLS
+42 TFQDNWDLDAQNLS
-56 DMIKRSLN
+56 DMIKRSLH

-72 QARFPEGM
+72 QQRFPEGM
-80 IEGFAERE
+80 IEDFAERE
-88 PETVRAMFKDLFDE
+88 PETVRAMFKNLFDE
-102 SKDIVERFHSFKQKS
+102 NKDIVERFHSFKQKS
-117 AELLERVG
+117 ADLLERVG

-155 TQARNLSVALG
+155 TQARNLSIALG
-166 SDHSIVKG
+166 SDHRIIKG

-180 REWLTLYNEVTELM
+180 CEWLALYNEVTELM
-194 KQKPEVRSWETQDM
+194 KQKPEVRSWETQGM

-214 DPEYRMLTTDF
+214 DPEYRMLATDL

-243 EPKDYDPGITV
+243 EPKDYNPGITV
-254 ANWVSLLADKEVYHE
+254 ENWVSLLANNEVYHE

-333 LYMGKKADKG
+333 LYMGKKANKE
-343 DDGVYTWKLRPELTE
+343 DDGVYIWKLRPELAE
-358 ALKIVNG
+358 ALKIVNS

-386 VFISKAKYDTICAI
+386 VFISEAKYDEMYAV
-400 LSRKKNIILQ
+400 LMRKQNIILQ
-410 GAPGVGKTFT
+410 GAPGVGKTFA
-420 AKRLAYSIMGEKD
+420 AKRLAYSIMGAKND
-433 DKRIQFVQ
+433 DHIQFVQ

-453 GYKPKE
+453 GYRPAASGFVRTDGIFKRFCHDAVDAQ
-459 DEDGFRLQPGLFKAF
+459 DEKFFF
-474 CETAEYEPD
+474 
-483 KPYFLI
+483 I

-501 FGELLMLIEAGYR
+501 FGELLMLIEKDYR
-514 GQKVKLAYS
+514 GQTVTLPYS
-523 KQEFSVPENLY
+523 GRSFTVPKNLY

-572 ARAKTYNNPAFDEL
+572 EYMSSKGSSTMKALVE
-586 IEVISGTDG
+586 EVKQ
-595 LNAAIAGDPTLGNG
+595 LNVDIKEKLGKG

-616 FVLGDGETCSDELLR
+616 FVFDEPCSDELLKN
-631 DIVNYDILPM
+631 IVNYDILPM
-641 LQEYWFDDAK
+641 LAEYWFDDEEQ
-651 KYQEWA
+651 YEMWA
-657 DKLHKA
+657 SRLNGVFENGSK
-663 VNDGIE
+663 

>member
-42 TFQDNWDLDAQDLS
+42 TFQDNWDIEAEDLS

-80 IEGFAERE
+80 IEGFAEQE
-88 PETVRAMFKDLFDE
+88 PDTVRAMFKDLFDE

-117 AELLERVG
+117 ADLLERVG

-155 TQARNLSVALG
+155 TQARNLSIALG
-166 SDHSIVKG
+166 SDHRIIKG

-180 REWLTLYNEVTELM
+180 REWMALYNEVTELM
-194 KQKPEVRSWETQDM
+194 KQKLEVRNWETQGM
-208 TAEHYP
+208 TAVHYP
-214 DPEYRMLTTDF
+214 DPEYRMLATDL

-243 EPKDYDPGITV
+243 EPKDYTPGITV

-269 SAKTVIERLLDYG
+269 SAKTVIERLVDYG

-324 DESIRWWSI
+324 DESVRWWSI
-333 LYMGKKADKG
+333 LYMGKKADKD
-343 DDGVYTWKLRPELTE
+343 DDGVYIWKLRPELAE

-386 VFISKAKYDTICAI
+386 VFISEAKYDEMYAV
-400 LSRKKNIILQ
+400 LMRKQNIILQ
-410 GAPGVGKTFT
+410 GAPGVGKTFA
-420 AKRLAYSIMGEKD
+420 AKRLAYSIMGAKND
-433 DKRIQFVQ
+433 DHIQFVQ

-453 GYKPKE
+453 GYRPAASGFVRTDGIFKRFCKDAADAP
-459 DEDGFRLQPGLFKAF
+459 DEKFFF
-474 CETAEYEPD
+474 
-483 KPYFLI
+483 I

-501 FGELLMLIEAGYR
+501 FGELLMLIEKDYR
-514 GQKVKLAYS
+514 GQAATLPYS
-523 KQEFSVPENLY
+523 GRSFTVPKDLY

-572 ARAKTYNNPAFDEL
+572 EYMSSKGSSTMKALVE
-586 IEVISGTDG
+586 EVKQ
-595 LNAAIAGDPTLGNG
+595 LNVDIKEKLGKG

-616 FVLGDGETCSDELLR
+616 FVFDEPCSDELLKN
-631 DIVNYDILPM
+631 IVNYDILPM
-641 LQEYWFDDAK
+641 LAEYWFDDEEP
-651 KYQEWA
+651 YEMWA
-657 DKLHKA
+657 SRLNGVFENGSK
-663 VNDGIE
+663 

>member
-42 TFQDNWDLDAQDLS
+42 TFQDNWDIEAEDLS

-80 IEGFAERE
+80 IEGFAEQE
-88 PETVRAMFKDLFDE
+88 PDTVRAMFKDLFDE

-117 AELLERVG
+117 ADLLERVG

-155 TQARNLSVALG
+155 TQARNLSIALG
-166 SDHSIVKG
+166 SDHRIIKG

-180 REWLTLYNEVTELM
+180 REWLALYNEVTELM
-194 KQKPEVRSWETQDM
+194 KQKPEVRSWETQGM

-214 DPEYRMLTTDF
+214 DPEYRMLATDL

-243 EPKDYDPGITV
+243 EPKDYNPGITV
-254 ANWVSLLADKEVYHE
+254 ENWVSLLTNNEVYYE

-324 DESIRWWSI
+324 DESVRWWSI
-333 LYMGKKADKG
+333 LYMGKKADKD
-343 DDGVYTWKLRPELTE
+343 DDGVYIWKLRPELAE

-386 VFISKAKYDTICAI
+386 VFISEAKYDEMYAV
-400 LSRKKNIILQ
+400 LMRKQNIILQ
-410 GAPGVGKTFT
+410 GAPGVGKTFA
-420 AKRLAYSIMGEKD
+420 AKRLAYSIMGAKND
-433 DKRIQFVQ
+433 DHIQFVQ

-453 GYKPKE
+453 GYRPAASGFVRTDGIFKRFCIDAADAP
-459 DEDGFRLQPGLFKAF
+459 DEKFFF
-474 CETAEYEPD
+474 
-483 KPYFLI
+483 I

-501 FGELLMLIEAGYR
+501 FGELLMLIEKDYR
-514 GQKVKLAYS
+514 GQAATLPYS
-523 KQEFSVPENLY
+523 GRSFTVPKNLY

-559 IDMEPGFDTDGFK
+559 VDMEPGFDTDGFK
-572 ARAKTYNNPAFDEL
+572 EYMNSKGSSTMKALVE
-586 IEVISGTDG
+586 EVKQ
-595 LNAAIAGDPTLGNG
+595 LNVDIKEKLGKG

-616 FVLGDGETCSDELLR
+616 FVFDEPCSDALLKN
-631 DIVNYDILPM
+631 IVNYDILPM
-641 LQEYWFDDAK
+641 LAEYWFDDEEQ
-651 KYQEWA
+651 YEMWA
-657 DKLHKA
+657 SRLNGVFENGSK
-663 VNDGIE
+663 

>member
-42 TFQDNWDLDAQDLS
+42 TFQDNWDIEAEDLS

-80 IEGFAERE
+80 IEGFAEQE
-88 PETVRAMFKDLFDE
+88 PDTVRAMFKDLFDE

-117 AELLERVG
+117 ADLLERVG

-155 TQARNLSVALG
+155 TQARNLSIALG
-166 SDHSIVKG
+166 SDHRIIKG

-180 REWLTLYNEVTELM
+180 REWMALYNEVTELM
-194 KQKPEVRSWETQDM
+194 KQKLEVRNWETQGM
-208 TAEHYP
+208 TAVHYP
-214 DPEYRMLTTDF
+214 DPEYRMLATDL

-243 EPKDYDPGITV
+243 EPKDYTPGITV

-269 SAKTVIERLLDYG
+269 SAKTVIERLVDYG

-324 DESIRWWSI
+324 DESVRWWSI
-333 LYMGKKADKG
+333 LYMGKKADKD
-343 DDGVYTWKLRPELTE
+343 DDGVYIWKLRPELAE

-386 VFISKAKYDTICAI
+386 VFISEAKYDEMYAV
-400 LSRKKNIILQ
+400 LMRKQNIILQ
-410 GAPGVGKTFT
+410 GAPGVGKTFA
-420 AKRLAYSIMGEKD
+420 AKRLAYSIMGAKND
-433 DKRIQFVQ
+433 DHIQFVQ

-453 GYKPKE
+453 GYRPAASGFVRTDGIFKRFCKDAADAP
-459 DEDGFRLQPGLFKAF
+459 DEKFFF
-474 CETAEYEPD
+474 
-483 KPYFLI
+483 I

-501 FGELLMLIEAGYR
+501 FGELLMLIEKDYR
-514 GQKVKLAYS
+514 GQAATLPYS
-523 KQEFSVPENLY
+523 GRSFTVPKNLY

-572 ARAKTYNNPAFDEL
+572 EYMSSKGSSTMKALVE
-586 IEVISGTDG
+586 EVKQ
-595 LNAAIAGDPTLGNG
+595 LNVDIKEKLGKG

-616 FVLGDGETCSDELLR
+616 FVFDEPCSDELLKN
-631 DIVNYDILPM
+631 IVNYDILPM
-641 LQEYWFDDAK
+641 LAEYWFDDEEP
-651 KYQEWA
+651 YEMWA
-657 DKLHKA
+657 SRLNGVFENGSK
-663 VNDGIE
+663 

>member
-42 TFQDNWDLDAQDLS
+42 TFQDNWDLDTQNLS
-56 DMIKRSLN
+56 DMIKRSLY

-80 IEGFAERE
+80 IEDFAERE
-88 PETVRAMFKDLFDE
+88 PDTVRAMFKDLFDE

-117 AELLERVG
+117 ADLLEHVG

-155 TQARNLSVALG
+155 TQARNLSIALG
-166 SDHSIVKG
+166 SDHRIIKG

-180 REWLTLYNEVTELM
+180 REWLALYNEVTELM
-194 KQKPEVRSWETQDM
+194 KQKPEVRNWETQGM
-208 TAEHYP
+208 TAVHYP
-214 DPEYRMLTTDF
+214 DPEYRMLATDL

-243 EPKDYDPGITV
+243 EPKDYNPGITV
-254 ANWVSLLADKEVYHE
+254 ENWVSLLANNEVYHE

-333 LYMGKKADKG
+333 LYMGKKANKE
-343 DDGVYTWKLRPELTE
+343 DDGVYIWKLRPELAE

-386 VFISKAKYDTICAI
+386 VFISEAKYDEMYAV
-400 LSRKKNIILQ
+400 LMRKQNIILQ
-410 GAPGVGKTFT
+410 GAPGVGKTFA
-420 AKRLAYSIMGEKD
+420 AKRLAYSIMGAKND
-433 DKRIQFVQ
+433 DHIQFVQ

-453 GYKPKE
+453 GYRPAASGFVRTDGIFKRFCIDAADAP
-459 DEDGFRLQPGLFKAF
+459 DEKFFF
-474 CETAEYEPD
+474 
-483 KPYFLI
+483 I

-501 FGELLMLIEAGYR
+501 FGELLMLIEKDYR
-514 GQKVKLAYS
+514 GQAATLPYS
-523 KQEFSVPENLY
+523 GRSFTVPKNLY

-559 IDMEPGFDTDGFK
+559 VDMKPGFDTDGFK
-572 ARAKTYNNPAFDEL
+572 EYMNSKGSSTMKALVE
-586 IEVISGTDG
+586 EVKQ
-595 LNAAIAGDPTLGNG
+595 LNVDIKEKLGKG

-616 FVLGDGETCSDELLR
+616 FVFDEPCSDALLR
-631 DIVNYDILPM
+631 NIVNFDILPM
-641 LQEYWFDDAK
+641 LAEYWFDDEEQ
-651 KYQEWA
+651 YEMWA
-657 DKLHKA
+657 SRLNGVFENGSK
-663 VNDGIE
+663 

>member
-42 TFQDNWDLDAQDLS
+42 TFQDNWDIEAQDLS
-56 DMIKRSLN
+56 DMIKRSLS

-80 IEGFAERE
+80 IEDFAERE
-88 PETVRAMFKDLFDE
+88 PDTVRVMFKELFDE
-102 SKDIVERFHSFKQKS
+102 SKDIIERFHSFKQKS
-117 AELLERVG
+117 ADLLERVG

-140 YLWLRYPDKYYVYQY
+140 YLWLAYPEKYYVYQY
-155 TQARNLSVALG
+155 TQARNLSIALG
-166 SDHSIVKG
+166 SDHRIIKG

-180 REWLTLYNEVTELM
+180 REWLALYNEVTELM
-194 KQKPEVRSWETQDM
+194 KQKPEVRSWETQGM
-208 TAEHYP
+208 TAEHYS
-214 DPEYRMLTTDF
+214 DPEYRMLATDL

-243 EPKDYDPGITV
+243 EPKDYNPGITV

-269 SAKTVIERLLDYG
+269 SAKTVIERLVDYG

-333 LYMGKKADKG
+333 LYMGKKAGKE
-343 DDGVYTWKLRPELTE
+343 DDGVYIWKLRPELAE

-386 VFISKAKYDTICAI
+386 VFISEAKYDELYAV
-400 LSRKKNIILQ
+400 LMRKQNIILQ
-410 GAPGVGKTFT
+410 GAPGVGKTFA
-420 AKRLAYSIMGEKD
+420 AKRLAYSIMGQKNED
-433 DKRIQFVQ
+433 HIEFLQ
-441 FHQNYSYEDFVE
+441 FHQNYAYEDFVE
-453 GYKPKE
+453 GYKPAATGFILQDGIFKRFCKE
-459 DEDGFRLQPGLFKAF
+459 AADAPDEKFFF
-474 CETAEYEPD
+474 
-483 KPYFLI
+483 I

-501 FGELLMLIEAGYR
+501 FGELLMLIEKDYR
-514 GQKVKLAYS
+514 GQAATLPYS
-523 KQEFSVPENLY
+523 GRSFTVPKNLY

-559 IDMEPGFDTDGFK
+559 VDMEPGFDTDGFK
-572 ARAKTYNNPAFDEL
+572 EY
-586 IEVISGTDG
+586 
-595 LNAAIAGDPTLGNG
+595 LNSKSSDTMKALVEEIKQLNDDIKEKLGKG

-616 FVLGDGETCSDELLR
+616 FVFDEPCSDALLKS
-631 DIVNYDILPM
+631 IVNYDILPM
-641 LQEYWFDDAK
+641 LAEYWFDDEEQYEMLASRLNGVFENGSK
-651 KYQEWA
+651 
-657 DKLHKA
+657 
-663 VNDGIE
+663 

>member
-19 TNHKGENGESY
+19 TNHKGKNGESY

-42 TFQDNWDLDAQDLS
+42 TFQDNWDLDAQNLS
-56 DMIKRSLN
+56 DMIKHSLY

-80 IEGFAERE
+80 IEDFAERE
-88 PETVRAMFKDLFDE
+88 PETVRAMFKNLFDE
-102 SKDIVERFHSFKQKS
+102 NKDIVERFHSFKQKS
-117 AELLERVG
+117 ADLLERVG

-155 TQARNLSVALG
+155 TQARNLSIALG
-166 SDHSIVKG
+166 SDHRIIKG

-180 REWLTLYNEVTELM
+180 REWLALYNEVTELM
-194 KQKPEVRSWETQDM
+194 KQKPEVRSWETQGM

-214 DPEYRMLTTDF
+214 DPEYRMLATDL

-243 EPKDYDPGITV
+243 EPKDYNPGITV
-254 ANWVSLLADKEVYHE
+254 ENWVSLLANNEVYHE

-312 YEKTHCKLAERE
+312 YEKTRCKLAERE

-333 LYMGKKADKG
+333 LYMGKKANKE
-343 DDGVYTWKLRPELTE
+343 DDGVYIWKLRPELAE

-386 VFISKAKYDTICAI
+386 VFISESKYDEMYAV
-400 LSRKKNIILQ
+400 LMRKQNIIFQ
-410 GAPGVGKTFT
+410 GAPGVGKTFA
-420 AKRLAYSIMGEKD
+420 AKRLAYSIMGAKND
-433 DKRIQFVQ
+433 DHIQFVQ

-453 GYKPKE
+453 GYKPAATGFILQDGIFKRFCKE
-459 DEDGFRLQPGLFKAF
+459 AADAPDEKFFF
-474 CETAEYEPD
+474 
-483 KPYFLI
+483 I

-501 FGELLMLIEAGYR
+501 FGELLMLIEKDYR
-514 GQKVKLAYS
+514 GQAATLPYS
-523 KQEFSVPENLY
+523 GRSFTVPKNLY

-559 IDMEPGFDTDGFK
+559 IDMEPGFDTKGFK
-572 ARAKTYNNPAFDEL
+572 EYLSSKGNTTMGALVEKVEEL
-586 IEVISGTDG
+586 NEDIKQ
-595 LNAAIAGDPTLGNG
+595 TLGKG

-616 FVLGDGETCSDELLR
+616 FVFDEPCSDTLLR
-631 DIVNYDILPM
+631 SIVKYDILPM
-641 LQEYWFDDAK
+641 LAEYWFDDEEQ
-651 KYQEWA
+651 YETWA
-657 DKLHKA
+657 SRLNGVFNNGSK
-663 VNDGIE
+663 

>member
-42 TFQDNWDLDAQDLS
+42 TFQDNWDLDTQNLS
-56 DMIKRSLN
+56 DMIKRSLY

-80 IEGFAERE
+80 IEDFAERE
-88 PETVRAMFKDLFDE
+88 PDTVRAMFKDLFDE

-117 AELLERVG
+117 ADLLERVG

-155 TQARNLSVALG
+155 TQARNLSIALG
-166 SDHSIVKG
+166 SDHRIIKG

-180 REWLTLYNEVTELM
+180 REWLALYNEVTELM
-194 KQKPEVRSWETQDM
+194 KQKPEVRNWETQGM
-208 TAEHYP
+208 TAVHYP
-214 DPEYRMLTTDF
+214 DPEYRMLATDL

-243 EPKDYDPGITV
+243 EPKDYNPGITV
-254 ANWVSLLADKEVYHE
+254 ENWVSLLANNEVYHE

-333 LYMGKKADKG
+333 LYMGKKADKE
-343 DDGVYTWKLRPELTE
+343 DDGVYIWKLRPELAE

-386 VFISKAKYDTICAI
+386 VFISEAKYDELYAV
-400 LSRKKNIILQ
+400 LMRKQNIILQ
-410 GAPGVGKTFT
+410 GAPGVGKTFA
-420 AKRLAYSIMGEKD
+420 AKRLAYSIMGAKND
-433 DKRIQFVQ
+433 DHIQFVQ

-453 GYKPKE
+453 GYRPAASGFVRTDGIFKRFCIDAADAP
-459 DEDGFRLQPGLFKAF
+459 DEKFFF
-474 CETAEYEPD
+474 
-483 KPYFLI
+483 I

-501 FGELLMLIEAGYR
+501 FGELLMLIEKDYR
-514 GQKVKLAYS
+514 GQAATLPYS
-523 KQEFSVPENLY
+523 GRSFTVPKNLY

-559 IDMEPGFDTDGFK
+559 VDMEPGFDTDGFK
-572 ARAKTYNNPAFDEL
+572 EYMNSKGSSTMKALVE
-586 IEVISGTDG
+586 EVKQ
-595 LNAAIAGDPTLGNG
+595 LNVDIKEKLGKG

-616 FVLGDGETCSDELLR
+616 FVFDEPCSDALLKN
-631 DIVNYDILPM
+631 IVNYDILPM
-641 LQEYWFDDAK
+641 LAEYWFDDEEQ
-651 KYQEWA
+651 YEMWA
-657 DKLHKA
+657 SRLNGVFENGSK
-663 VNDGIE
+663 

>member
-19 TNHKGENGESY
+19 TNHKGEDGESY
-30 WEEEEFKWRGIK
+30 WDEEEFKWRGIK
-42 TFQDNWDLDAQDLS
+42 TFQDNWDLEAPDLA

-88 PETVRAMFKDLFDE
+88 PDTVRAMFKDLFDE

-117 AELLERVG
+117 ADLLERVG

-155 TQARNLSVALG
+155 TQARNFSIALG
-166 SDHSIVKG
+166 SDHRIIKG

-180 REWLTLYNEVTELM
+180 REWLALYNEVTELM
-194 KQKPEVRSWETQDM
+194 KQKPEVRNWETQGM

-214 DPEYRMLTTDF
+214 DPEYRMLATDL

-233 LKEQK
+233 LKGQK

-243 EPKDYDPGITV
+243 EPKDYNPGITV
-254 ANWVSLLADKEVYHE
+254 ANWISLLANKEVYHE
-269 SAKTVIERLLDYG
+269 SAKTVIERLVDYG

-324 DESIRWWSI
+324 DESVRWWSI
-333 LYMGKKADKG
+333 LYMGKKADKD
-343 DDGVYTWKLRPELTE
+343 DDGVYIWKLRPELAE

-386 VFISKAKYDTICAI
+386 VFISEAKYDEMYAV
-400 LSRKKNIILQ
+400 LMRKQNIILQ
-410 GAPGVGKTFT
+410 GAPGVGKTFA
-420 AKRLAYSIMGEKD
+420 AKRLAYSIMGAKND
-433 DKRIQFVQ
+433 DHIQFVQ

-453 GYKPKE
+453 GYRPAVSGFVRTDGIFKRFCIDAADAP
-459 DEDGFRLQPGLFKAF
+459 DEKFFF
-474 CETAEYEPD
+474 
-483 KPYFLI
+483 I

-501 FGELLMLIEAGYR
+501 FGELLMLIEKDYR
-514 GQKVKLAYS
+514 GQAATLPYS
-523 KQEFSVPENLY
+523 GRSFTVPKNLY

-559 IDMEPGFDTDGFK
+559 VDMDPGFDTDGFK
-572 ARAKTYNNPAFDEL
+572 EYMSSKGSSTMKALVE
-586 IEVISGTDG
+586 EVKQ
-595 LNAAIAGDPTLGNG
+595 LNVDIKEKLGKG

-616 FVLGDGETCSDELLR
+616 FVFDEPCSDALLKN
-631 DIVNYDILPM
+631 IVNYDILPM
-641 LQEYWFDDAK
+641 LAEYWFDDEEQ
-651 KYQEWA
+651 YEMWA
-657 DKLHKA
+657 SRLNGVFENGSK
-663 VNDGIE
+663 

>member
-56 DMIKRSLN
+56 DMIKRSLY

-80 IEGFAERE
+80 IEDFAERE
-88 PETVRAMFKDLFDE
+88 PETVRAMFKNLFDE

-117 AELLERVG
+117 ADLLERVG

-155 TQARNLSVALG
+155 TQARNLSIALG
-166 SDHSIVKG
+166 SDHRIIKG

-180 REWLTLYNEVTELM
+180 REWLALYNEVTELV
-194 KQKPEVRSWETQDM
+194 KQKPEVRNWETQGM
-208 TAEHYP
+208 TAVHYP
-214 DPEYRMLTTDF
+214 DPEYRMLATDL

-243 EPKDYDPGITV
+243 EPKDYNPGITV
-254 ANWVSLLADKEVYHE
+254 ENWVSLLANKEVYHE

-324 DESIRWWSI
+324 DESVRWWSI
-333 LYMGKKADKG
+333 LYMGKKADKD
-343 DDGVYTWKLRPELTE
+343 DDGVYIWKLRPELAE

-386 VFISKAKYDTICAI
+386 VFISEAKYDEMYAV
-400 LSRKKNIILQ
+400 LMRKQNIILQ
-410 GAPGVGKTFT
+410 GAPGVGKTFA
-420 AKRLAYSIMGEKD
+420 AKRLAYSIMGAKND
-433 DKRIQFVQ
+433 DHIQFVQ

-453 GYKPKE
+453 GYRPAVSGFVRTDGIFKRFCIDAADAP
-459 DEDGFRLQPGLFKAF
+459 DEKFFF
-474 CETAEYEPD
+474 
-483 KPYFLI
+483 I

-501 FGELLMLIEAGYR
+501 FGELLMLIEKDYR
-514 GQKVKLAYS
+514 GQAATLPYS
-523 KQEFSVPENLY
+523 GRSFTVPKNLY

-559 IDMEPGFDTDGFK
+559 VDMDPGFDTDGFK
-572 ARAKTYNNPAFDEL
+572 EYMSSKGSSTMKALVE
-586 IEVISGTDG
+586 EVKQ
-595 LNAAIAGDPTLGNG
+595 LNVDIKEKLGKG

-616 FVLGDGETCSDELLR
+616 FVFDEPCSDALLKN
-631 DIVNYDILPM
+631 IVNYDILPM
-641 LQEYWFDDAK
+641 LAEYWFDDEEQ
-651 KYQEWA
+651 YDMWA
-657 DKLHKA
+657 SRLNGVFENGSK
-663 VNDGIE
+663 

>member
-7 FDKLVKEYQNYF
+7 FDNLVKEYQNYF
-19 TNHKGENGESY
+19 TNHKGKNGESY

-42 TFQDNWDLDAQDLS
+42 TFQDNWDLDTQNLS
-56 DMIKRSLN
+56 DMIKRSLH

-72 QARFPEGM
+72 QQRFPEGM
-80 IEGFAERE
+80 IEDFAERE
-88 PETVRAMFKDLFDE
+88 PETVRAMFKNLFDE
-102 SKDIVERFHSFKQKS
+102 NKDIVERFHSFKQKS
-117 AELLERVG
+117 ADLLERVG

-155 TQARNLSVALG
+155 TQARNLSIALG
-166 SDHSIVKG
+166 SDHRIIKG

-180 REWLTLYNEVTELM
+180 REWLALYNEVTELM
-194 KQKPEVRSWETQDM
+194 KQKPEVRNWETQGM
-208 TAEHYP
+208 TAVHYP
-214 DPEYRMLTTDF
+214 DPEYRMLATDL

-243 EPKDYDPGITV
+243 EPKDYNPGITV
-254 ANWVSLLADKEVYHE
+254 ENWVSLLANNEVYHE

-333 LYMGKKADKG
+333 LYMGKKADKE
-343 DDGVYTWKLRPELTE
+343 DDGVYIWKLRPELAE

-386 VFISKAKYDTICAI
+386 VFISEAKYDEMYAV
-400 LSRKKNIILQ
+400 LMRKQNIILQ
-410 GAPGVGKTFT
+410 GAPGVGKTFA
-420 AKRLAYSIMGEKD
+420 AKRLAYSIMGAKND
-433 DKRIQFVQ
+433 DHIQFVQ

-453 GYKPKE
+453 GYRPAASGFVRTDGIFKRFCHDAVDAQ
-459 DEDGFRLQPGLFKAF
+459 DEKFFF
-474 CETAEYEPD
+474 
-483 KPYFLI
+483 I

-501 FGELLMLIEAGYR
+501 FGELLMLIEKDYR
-514 GQKVKLAYS
+514 GQTVTLPYS
-523 KQEFSVPENLY
+523 GRSFTVPKNLY

-559 IDMEPGFDTDGFK
+559 IDMKPGFDTDGFK
-572 ARAKTYNNPAFDEL
+572 EYMSSKGSSTMKALVE
-586 IEVISGTDG
+586 EVKQ
-595 LNAAIAGDPTLGNG
+595 LNVDIKEKLGKG

-616 FVLGDGETCSDELLR
+616 FVFDKPCSDELLKN
-631 DIVNYDILPM
+631 IVNYDILPM
-641 LQEYWFDDAK
+641 LAEYWFDDEEQ
-651 KYQEWA
+651 YEMWA
-657 DKLHKA
+657 SRLNGVFENGSK
-663 VNDGIE
+663 

>member
-42 TFQDNWDLDAQDLS
+42 TFQDNWDIEAQDLS
-56 DMIKRSLN
+56 DMIKRSLS

-80 IEGFAERE
+80 IEDFAERE
-88 PETVRAMFKDLFDE
+88 PDTVRVMFKDLFDE
-102 SKDIVERFHSFKQKS
+102 SKDIIERFHSFKQKS
-117 AELLERVG
+117 ADLLERVG

-140 YLWLRYPDKYYVYQY
+140 YLWLAYPEKYYVYQY
-155 TQARNLSVALG
+155 TQARNLSIALG
-166 SDHSIVKG
+166 SDHRIIKG

-180 REWLTLYNEVTELM
+180 REWLALYNEVTELM
-194 KQKPEVRSWETQDM
+194 KQKPEVRSWETQGM
-208 TAEHYP
+208 TAEHYS
-214 DPEYRMLTTDF
+214 DPEYRMLATDL

-243 EPKDYDPGITV
+243 EPKDYNPGITV

-269 SAKTVIERLLDYG
+269 SAKTVIERLVDYG

-333 LYMGKKADKG
+333 LYMGKKADKE
-343 DDGVYTWKLRPELTE
+343 DDGVYIWKLRPELAE

-386 VFISKAKYDTICAI
+386 VFISEAKYDELYAV
-400 LSRKKNIILQ
+400 LMRKQNIILQ
-410 GAPGVGKTFT
+410 GAPGVGKTFA
-420 AKRLAYSIMGEKD
+420 AKRLAYSIMGQKNED
-433 DKRIQFVQ
+433 HIEFLQ
-441 FHQNYSYEDFVE
+441 FHQNYAYEDFVE
-453 GYKPKE
+453 GYKPAATGFILQDGTFKRFCKE
-459 DEDGFRLQPGLFKAF
+459 AADAPDEKFFF
-474 CETAEYEPD
+474 
-483 KPYFLI
+483 I

-501 FGELLMLIEAGYR
+501 FGELLMLIEKDYR
-514 GQKVKLAYS
+514 GQAATLPYS
-523 KQEFSVPENLY
+523 GRSFTVPKNLY

-559 IDMEPGFDTDGFK
+559 VDMEPGFDTDGFK
-572 ARAKTYNNPAFDEL
+572 EY
-586 IEVISGTDG
+586 
-595 LNAAIAGDPTLGNG
+595 LNSKSSDTMKALVEEIKQLNDDIKEKLGKG

-616 FVLGDGETCSDELLR
+616 FVFDEPCSDALLKS
-631 DIVNYDILPM
+631 IVNYDILPM
-641 LQEYWFDDAK
+641 LAEYWFDDEEQ
-651 KYQEWA
+651 YEMWA
-657 DKLHKA
+657 SRLNGVFENGSK
-663 VNDGIE
+663 

>member
-7 FDKLVKEYQNYF
+7 FDKLLKEYQNYF

-42 TFQDNWDLDAQDLS
+42 TFQDNWDLDTQNLS
-56 DMIKRSLN
+56 DMIKRSLY

-80 IEGFAERE
+80 IEDFAGRE
-88 PETVRAMFKDLFDE
+88 PDTVRAMFKDLFDE

-117 AELLERVG
+117 ADLLERVG

-155 TQARNLSVALG
+155 TQARNLSIALG
-166 SDHSIVKG
+166 SDHRIIKG

-180 REWLTLYNEVTELM
+180 REWLALYNEVTELM
-194 KQKPEVRSWETQDM
+194 KQNPEVRNWETQGM
-208 TAEHYP
+208 TAVHYP
-214 DPEYRMLTTDF
+214 DPEYRMLATDL

-243 EPKDYDPGITV
+243 EPKDYNPGITV
-254 ANWVSLLADKEVYHE
+254 ENWVSLLANNEVYHE

-333 LYMGKKADKG
+333 LYMGKKANKE
-343 DDGVYTWKLRPELTE
+343 DDGVYIWKLRPELAE

-386 VFISKAKYDTICAI
+386 VFISEDKYDEMYAV
-400 LSRKKNIILQ
+400 LMRKQNIILQ
-410 GAPGVGKTFT
+410 GAPGVGKTFA
-420 AKRLAYSIMGEKD
+420 AKRLAYSIMGAKND
-433 DKRIQFVQ
+433 DHIQFVQ

-453 GYKPKE
+453 GYRPAASGFVRTDGIFKRFCKDAADAP
-459 DEDGFRLQPGLFKAF
+459 DEKFFF
-474 CETAEYEPD
+474 
-483 KPYFLI
+483 I

-501 FGELLMLIEAGYR
+501 FGELLMLIEKDYR
-514 GQKVKLAYS
+514 GQAATLPYS
-523 KQEFSVPENLY
+523 GRSFTVPKNLY

-559 IDMEPGFDTDGFK
+559 VDMEPGFDTKGFK
-572 ARAKTYNNPAFDEL
+572 EYLSSKGNTTMGALVEKVEEL
-586 IEVISGTDG
+586 NEDIKQ
-595 LNAAIAGDPTLGNG
+595 TLGKG

-616 FVLGDGETCSDELLR
+616 FVFDEPCSDTLLR
-631 DIVNYDILPM
+631 SIVKYDILPM
-641 LQEYWFDDAK
+641 LAEYWFDDEEQ
-651 KYQEWA
+651 YETWA
-657 DKLHKA
+657 SRLNGVFNNGSK
-663 VNDGIE
+663 

>member
-42 TFQDNWDLDAQDLS
+42 TFQDNWDIEAEDLS

-80 IEGFAERE
+80 IEGFAEQE
-88 PETVRAMFKDLFDE
+88 PDTVRAMFKDLFDE

-117 AELLERVG
+117 ADLLERVG

-155 TQARNLSVALG
+155 TQARNLSIALG
-166 SDHSIVKG
+166 SDHRIIKG

-180 REWLTLYNEVTELM
+180 REWLALYNEVTELM
-194 KQKPEVRSWETQDM
+194 KQKPEVRNWETQGM
-208 TAEHYP
+208 TAVHYP
-214 DPEYRMLTTDF
+214 DPEYRMLATDL

-243 EPKDYDPGITV
+243 EPKDYTPGITV

-269 SAKTVIERLLDYG
+269 SAKTVIERLVDYG

-333 LYMGKKADKG
+333 LYMGKKADKE
-343 DDGVYTWKLRPELTE
+343 DDGVYIWKLRPELAE

-386 VFISKAKYDTICAI
+386 VFISEAKYDEMYAV
-400 LSRKKNIILQ
+400 LMRKQNIILQ
-410 GAPGVGKTFT
+410 GAPGVGKTFA
-420 AKRLAYSIMGEKD
+420 AKRLAYSIMGAKND
-433 DKRIQFVQ
+433 DHIQFVQ

-453 GYKPKE
+453 GYRPAASGFVRTDGIFKRFCIDAADAP
-459 DEDGFRLQPGLFKAF
+459 DEKFFF
-474 CETAEYEPD
+474 
-483 KPYFLI
+483 I

-501 FGELLMLIEAGYR
+501 FGELLMLIEKDYR
-514 GQKVKLAYS
+514 GQAATLPYS
-523 KQEFSVPENLY
+523 GRSFTVPKNLY

-572 ARAKTYNNPAFDEL
+572 EYMNSKGSSTMKALVE
-586 IEVISGTDG
+586 EVKQ
-595 LNAAIAGDPTLGNG
+595 LNVDIKEKLGKG

-616 FVLGDGETCSDELLR
+616 FVFDEPCSDELLKS
-631 DIVNYDILPM
+631 IVNYDILPM
-641 LQEYWFDDAK
+641 LAEYWFDDEEQ
-651 KYQEWA
+651 YEMWA
-657 DKLHKA
+657 SRLNGVFENGSK
-663 VNDGIE
+663 

>member
-42 TFQDNWDLDAQDLS
+42 TFQDNWDIEAQDLS
-56 DMIKRSLN
+56 DMIKRSLS

-80 IEGFAERE
+80 IEDFAERE
-88 PETVRAMFKDLFDE
+88 PDTVRVMFKDLFDE
-102 SKDIVERFHSFKQKS
+102 SKDIIERFHSFKQKS
-117 AELLERVG
+117 ADLLERVG

-140 YLWLRYPDKYYVYQY
+140 YLWLAYPEKYYVYQY
-155 TQARNLSVALG
+155 TQARNLSIALG
-166 SDHSIVKG
+166 SDYRIIKG

-180 REWLTLYNEVTELM
+180 REWLALYNEVTELM
-194 KQKPEVRSWETQDM
+194 KQKPEVRSWETQGM
-208 TAEHYP
+208 TAEHYS
-214 DPEYRMLTTDF
+214 DPEYRMLATDL

-243 EPKDYDPGITV
+243 EPKDYNPGITV

-269 SAKTVIERLLDYG
+269 SAKTVIERLVDYG

-333 LYMGKKADKG
+333 LYMGKKADKE
-343 DDGVYTWKLRPELTE
+343 DDGVYIWKLRPELAE

-386 VFISKAKYDTICAI
+386 VFISEAKYDELYAV
-400 LSRKKNIILQ
+400 LMRKQNIILQ
-410 GAPGVGKTFT
+410 GAPGVGKTFA
-420 AKRLAYSIMGEKD
+420 AKRLAYSIMGQKNED
-433 DKRIQFVQ
+433 HIEFLQ
-441 FHQNYSYEDFVE
+441 FHQNYAYEDFVE
-453 GYKPKE
+453 GYKPAATGFILQDGIFKRFCKE
-459 DEDGFRLQPGLFKAF
+459 AADAPDEKFFF
-474 CETAEYEPD
+474 
-483 KPYFLI
+483 I

-501 FGELLMLIEAGYR
+501 FGELLMLIEKDYR
-514 GQKVKLAYS
+514 GQAATLPYS
-523 KQEFSVPENLY
+523 GRSFTVPKNLY

-559 IDMEPGFDTDGFK
+559 VDMEPGFDTKGFK
-572 ARAKTYNNPAFDEL
+572 EYLSSKGNTTMGALVEKVEEL
-586 IEVISGTDG
+586 NEDIKQ
-595 LNAAIAGDPTLGNG
+595 TLGKG

-616 FVLGDGETCSDELLR
+616 FVFDEPCSDTLLR
-631 DIVNYDILPM
+631 SIVKYDILLM
-641 LQEYWFDDAK
+641 LAEYWFDEEE
-651 KYQEWA
+651 KYE
-657 DKLHKA
+657 K
-663 VNDGIE
+663 

>member
-19 TNHKGENGESY
+19 TNHKGEDGESY
-30 WEEEEFKWRGIK
+30 WDEEEFKWRGIK
-42 TFQDNWDLDAQDLS
+42 TFQDNWDLEAPDLA

-88 PETVRAMFKDLFDE
+88 PDTVRAMFKDLFDE

-117 AELLERVG
+117 ADLLERVG

-155 TQARNLSVALG
+155 TQARNLSIALG
-166 SDHSIVKG
+166 SDHRIIKG

-180 REWLTLYNEVTELM
+180 REWLALYNEVTELM
-194 KQKPEVRSWETQDM
+194 KQKPEVRNWETQGL
-208 TAEHYP
+208 TAVHYP
-214 DPEYRMLTTDF
+214 DPEYRMLATDL

-243 EPKDYDPGITV
+243 EPKDYNPGITV
-254 ANWVSLLADKEVYHE
+254 ENWVSLLANNEVYHE

-291 QKYGDN
+291 QRYGDN

-333 LYMGKKADKG
+333 LYMGKKANKE
-343 DDGVYTWKLRPELTE
+343 DDGVYIWKLRPELAE

-386 VFISKAKYDTICAI
+386 VFISEAKYDEMYAV
-400 LSRKKNIILQ
+400 LMRKQNIILQ
-410 GAPGVGKTFT
+410 GAPGVGKTFV
-420 AKRLAYSIMGEKD
+420 AKRLAYSIMGAKND
-433 DKRIQFVQ
+433 DHIQFVQ

-453 GYKPKE
+453 GYRPAASGFIRTDGIFKRFCIDAADAP
-459 DEDGFRLQPGLFKAF
+459 DEKFFF
-474 CETAEYEPD
+474 
-483 KPYFLI
+483 I

-501 FGELLMLIEAGYR
+501 FGELLMLIEKDYR
-514 GQKVKLAYS
+514 GQAATLPYS
-523 KQEFSVPENLY
+523 GRSFTVPKNLY

-559 IDMEPGFDTDGFK
+559 VDMAPGFDTDGFK
-572 ARAKTYNNPAFDEL
+572 EYMNSKGSSTMKALVE
-586 IEVISGTDG
+586 EVKQ
-595 LNAAIAGDPTLGNG
+595 LNVDIKEKLGKG

-616 FVLGDGETCSDELLR
+616 FVFDEPCSDALLKN
-631 DIVNYDILPM
+631 IVNYDILPM
-641 LQEYWFDDAK
+641 LAEYWFDDEEQ
-651 KYQEWA
+651 YEMWA
-657 DKLHKA
+657 SRLNGVFENGSK
-663 VNDGIE
+663 

>member
-42 TFQDNWDLDAQDLS
+42 TFQDNWDIEAQDLS
-56 DMIKRSLN
+56 DMIKRSLS

-80 IEGFAERE
+80 IEDFAERE
-88 PETVRAMFKDLFDE
+88 PDTVRVMFKDLFDE
-102 SKDIVERFHSFKQKS
+102 SKDIIERFHSFKQKS
-117 AELLERVG
+117 ADLLERVG

-140 YLWLRYPDKYYVYQY
+140 YLWLAYPEKYYVYQY
-155 TQARNLSVALG
+155 TQARNLSIALG
-166 SDHSIVKG
+166 SDHRIIKG

-180 REWLTLYNEVTELM
+180 REWLALYNEVTELM
-194 KQKPEVRSWETQDM
+194 KQKPEVRNWETQGM
-208 TAEHYP
+208 TAVHYP
-214 DPEYRMLTTDF
+214 DPEYRMLATDL

-243 EPKDYDPGITV
+243 EPKDYNPGITV
-254 ANWVSLLADKEVYHE
+254 ENWVSLLANNEVYHE

-333 LYMGKKADKG
+333 LYMGKKANKE
-343 DDGVYTWKLRPELTE
+343 DDGVYIWKLRPELAE

-386 VFISKAKYDTICAI
+386 VFISEAKYDEMYAV
-400 LSRKKNIILQ
+400 LMRKQNIILQ
-410 GAPGVGKTFT
+410 GAPGVGKTFV
-420 AKRLAYSIMGEKD
+420 AKRLAYSIMGAKND
-433 DKRIQFVQ
+433 DHIQFVQ

-453 GYKPKE
+453 GYRPAASGFVRTDGIFKRFCIDAADAP
-459 DEDGFRLQPGLFKAF
+459 DEKFFF
-474 CETAEYEPD
+474 
-483 KPYFLI
+483 I

-501 FGELLMLIEAGYR
+501 FGELLMLIEKDYR
-514 GQKVKLAYS
+514 GQAATLPYS
-523 KQEFSVPENLY
+523 GRSFTVPKNLY

-559 IDMEPGFDTDGFK
+559 VDMEPGFDTDGFK
-572 ARAKTYNNPAFDEL
+572 EYMSSKGSSTMKALVE
-586 IEVISGTDG
+586 EVKQ
-595 LNAAIAGDPTLGNG
+595 LNVDIKEKLGKG

-616 FVLGDGETCSDELLR
+616 FVFDEPCSDALLR
-631 DIVNYDILPM
+631 NIVNFDILPM
-641 LQEYWFDDAK
+641 LAEYWFDDEEQYEA
-651 KYQEWA
+651 WA
-657 DKLHKA
+657 SRLNGVFENGSK
-663 VNDGIE
+663 

>member
-42 TFQDNWDLDAQDLS
+42 TFQDNWDIEAQDLS
-56 DMIKRSLN
+56 DMIKRSLS

-80 IEGFAERE
+80 IEDFAERE
-88 PETVRAMFKDLFDE
+88 PDTVRVMFKDLFDE
-102 SKDIVERFHSFKQKS
+102 SKEIIERFHSFKQKS
-117 AELLERVG
+117 ADLLERVG

-140 YLWLRYPDKYYVYQY
+140 YLWLAYPEKYYVYQY
-155 TQARNLSVALG
+155 TQARNLSIALG
-166 SDHSIVKG
+166 SDHRIIKG

-180 REWLTLYNEVTELM
+180 REWLALYNEVTELM
-194 KQKPEVRSWETQDM
+194 KQKPEVRNWETQGM
-208 TAEHYP
+208 TAVHYP
-214 DPEYRMLTTDF
+214 DPEYRMLATDL

-243 EPKDYDPGITV
+243 EPKDYNPGITV
-254 ANWVSLLADKEVYHE
+254 ENWVSLLANNEVYHE

-333 LYMGKKADKG
+333 LYMGKKANKE
-343 DDGVYTWKLRPELTE
+343 DDGVYIWKLRPELAE

-380 KDFLEE
+380 KDLLEE
-386 VFISKAKYDTICAI
+386 VFISEAKYDEMYAV
-400 LSRKKNIILQ
+400 LMRKQNIILQ
-410 GAPGVGKTFT
+410 GAPGVGKTFV
-420 AKRLAYSIMGEKD
+420 AKRLAYSIMGAKND
-433 DKRIQFVQ
+433 DHIQFVQ

-453 GYKPKE
+453 GYRPAASGFVRTDGIFKRFCIDAADAP
-459 DEDGFRLQPGLFKAF
+459 DEKFFF
-474 CETAEYEPD
+474 
-483 KPYFLI
+483 I

-501 FGELLMLIEAGYR
+501 FGELLMLIEKDYR
-514 GQKVKLAYS
+514 GQAATLPYS
-523 KQEFSVPENLY
+523 GRSFTVPKNLY

-559 IDMEPGFDTDGFK
+559 VDMEPGFDTDGFK
-572 ARAKTYNNPAFDEL
+572 EYMSSKGSSTMKALVE
-586 IEVISGTDG
+586 EVKQ
-595 LNAAIAGDPTLGNG
+595 LNVDIKEKLGKG

-616 FVLGDGETCSDELLR
+616 FVFDEPCSDALLR
-631 DIVNYDILPM
+631 NIVNFDILPM
-641 LQEYWFDDAK
+641 LAEYWFDDEEQYEA
-651 KYQEWA
+651 WA
-657 DKLHKA
+657 SRLNGVFENGSK
-663 VNDGIE
+663 

>member
-42 TFQDNWDLDAQDLS
+42 TFQDNWDLDTQNLS
-56 DMIKRSLN
+56 DMIKRSLY

-80 IEGFAERE
+80 IEDFAERE
-88 PETVRAMFKDLFDE
+88 PDTVRAMFKDLFDE

-117 AELLERVG
+117 ADLLERVG

-155 TQARNLSVALG
+155 TQARNLSIALG
-166 SDHSIVKG
+166 SDHRIIKG

-180 REWLTLYNEVTELM
+180 REWLALYNEVTELM
-194 KQKPEVRSWETQDM
+194 KQKPEVRNWETQGM
-208 TAEHYP
+208 TAVHYP
-214 DPEYRMLTTDF
+214 DPEYRMLATDL

-243 EPKDYDPGITV
+243 EPKDYNPGITV
-254 ANWVSLLADKEVYHE
+254 ENWVSLLANNEVYHE

-333 LYMGKKADKG
+333 LYMGKKANKE
-343 DDGVYTWKLRPELTE
+343 DDGVYIWKLRPELAE

-386 VFISKAKYDTICAI
+386 VFISETKYDEMYAV
-400 LSRKKNIILQ
+400 LMRKQNIILQ
-410 GAPGVGKTFT
+410 GAPGVGKTFA
-420 AKRLAYSIMGEKD
+420 AKRLAYSIMGAKND
-433 DKRIQFVQ
+433 DHIQFVQ

-453 GYKPKE
+453 GYRPAASGFVRTDGIFKRFCIDAADAP
-459 DEDGFRLQPGLFKAF
+459 DEKFFF
-474 CETAEYEPD
+474 
-483 KPYFLI
+483 I

-501 FGELLMLIEAGYR
+501 FGELLMLIEKDYR
-514 GQKVKLAYS
+514 GQPVTLPYS
-523 KQEFSVPENLY
+523 GRSFTVPKNLF

-559 IDMEPGFDTDGFK
+559 IDMEPGFDTKGFK
-572 ARAKTYNNPAFDEL
+572 EYLSSKGNTTMGALVEKVEEL
-586 IEVISGTDG
+586 NEDIKQ
-595 LNAAIAGDPTLGNG
+595 TLGKG

-616 FVLGDGETCSDELLR
+616 FVFDEPCSDTLLR
-631 DIVNYDILPM
+631 SIVKYDILPM
-641 LQEYWFDDAK
+641 LAEYWFDDEEQ
-651 KYQEWA
+651 YETWA
-657 DKLHKA
+657 SRLNGVFNNGSK
-663 VNDGIE
+663 

>member
-42 TFQDNWDLDAQDLS
+42 TFQDNWDLDTQNLS
-56 DMIKRSLN
+56 DMIKRSLY

-80 IEGFAERE
+80 IEDFAERE
-88 PETVRAMFKDLFDE
+88 PDTVRAMFKDLFDE

-117 AELLERVG
+117 ADLLERVG

-155 TQARNLSVALG
+155 TQARNLSIALG
-166 SDHSIVKG
+166 SDHRIIKG

-180 REWLTLYNEVTELM
+180 REWLALYNEVTELM
-194 KQKPEVRSWETQDM
+194 KQKPEVRNWETQGM
-208 TAEHYP
+208 TAVHYP
-214 DPEYRMLTTDF
+214 DPEYRMLATDL

-243 EPKDYDPGITV
+243 EPKDYNPGITV
-254 ANWVSLLADKEVYHE
+254 ENWVSLLANNEVYHE

-333 LYMGKKADKG
+333 LYMGKKANKE
-343 DDGVYTWKLRPELTE
+343 DDGVYIWKLRPELAE

-386 VFISKAKYDTICAI
+386 VFISEAKYDEMYAV
-400 LSRKKNIILQ
+400 LMRKQNIILQ
-410 GAPGVGKTFT
+410 GAPGVGKTFA
-420 AKRLAYSIMGEKD
+420 AKRLAYSIMGAKND
-433 DKRIQFVQ
+433 DHIQFVQ

-453 GYKPKE
+453 GYRPAASGFVRTDGIFKRFCIDAADAP
-459 DEDGFRLQPGLFKAF
+459 DEKFFF
-474 CETAEYEPD
+474 
-483 KPYFLI
+483 I

-501 FGELLMLIEAGYR
+501 FGELLMLIEKDYR
-514 GQKVKLAYS
+514 GQAATLHYS
-523 KQEFSVPENLY
+523 GRSFTVPKNLY

-559 IDMEPGFDTDGFK
+559 VDMKPGFDTDGFK
-572 ARAKTYNNPAFDEL
+572 EYMNSKGSSTMKALVE
-586 IEVISGTDG
+586 EVKQ
-595 LNAAIAGDPTLGNG
+595 LNVDIKEKLGKG

-616 FVLGDGETCSDELLR
+616 FVFDEPCSDALLR
-631 DIVNYDILPM
+631 NIVNFDILPM
-641 LQEYWFDDAK
+641 LAEYWFDDEEQ
-651 KYQEWA
+651 YDMWA
-657 DKLHKA
+657 SRLNGVFENGSK
-663 VNDGIE
+663 

>member
-42 TFQDNWDLDAQDLS
+42 TFQDNWDIEAQDLS
-56 DMIKRSLN
+56 DMIKRSLS

-80 IEGFAERE
+80 IEDFAERE
-88 PETVRAMFKDLFDE
+88 PDTVRVMFKDLFDE
-102 SKDIVERFHSFKQKS
+102 SKDIIERFHSFKQKS
-117 AELLERVG
+117 ADLLERVG

-140 YLWLRYPDKYYVYQY
+140 YLWLAYPEKYYVYQY
-155 TQARNLSVALG
+155 TQARNLSIALG
-166 SDHSIVKG
+166 SDHRIIKG

-180 REWLTLYNEVTELM
+180 REWLALYNEVTELM
-194 KQKPEVRSWETQDM
+194 KQKPEVRSWETQGM
-208 TAEHYP
+208 TAEHYS
-214 DPEYRMLTTDF
+214 DPEYRMLATDL

-243 EPKDYDPGITV
+243 EPKDYNPGITV

-269 SAKTVIERLLDYG
+269 SAKTVIERLVDYG

-324 DESIRWWSI
+324 DESVRWWAI
-333 LYMGKKADKG
+333 LFMGKKANKD
-343 DDGVYTWKLRPELTE
+343 DDGVYIWKLRPELAE

-386 VFISKAKYDTICAI
+386 VFISEAKYDEMYAV
-400 LSRKKNIILQ
+400 LMRKQNIILQ
-410 GAPGVGKTFT
+410 GAPGVGKTFA
-420 AKRLAYSIMGEKD
+420 AKRLAYSIMGQKNED
-433 DKRIQFVQ
+433 HIQFVQ
-441 FHQNYSYEDFVE
+441 FHQSYGYEDFVE
-453 GYKPKE
+453 GYKPAATGFILQDGTFKRFCKE
-459 DEDGFRLQPGLFKAF
+459 AADAPDEKFFF
-474 CETAEYEPD
+474 
-483 KPYFLI
+483 I

-501 FGELLMLIEAGYR
+501 FGELLMLIEKDYR
-514 GQKVKLAYS
+514 GQAATLPYS
-523 KQEFSVPENLY
+523 GRSFTVPKNLY

-559 IDMEPGFDTDGFK
+559 VDMEPGFDTDGFK
-572 ARAKTYNNPAFDEL
+572 EYMNSKSSDTMKALVEGIKQ
-586 IEVISGTDG
+586 
-595 LNAAIAGDPTLGNG
+595 LNDDIKEKLGKG

-616 FVLGDGETCSDELLR
+616 FVFDEPCSDALLKS
-631 DIVNYDILPM
+631 IVKYDILPM
-641 LQEYWFDDAK
+641 LAEYWFDDEEQ
-651 KYQEWA
+651 YETWA
-657 DKLHKA
+657 SRLNGVFNNGSK
-663 VNDGIE
+663 